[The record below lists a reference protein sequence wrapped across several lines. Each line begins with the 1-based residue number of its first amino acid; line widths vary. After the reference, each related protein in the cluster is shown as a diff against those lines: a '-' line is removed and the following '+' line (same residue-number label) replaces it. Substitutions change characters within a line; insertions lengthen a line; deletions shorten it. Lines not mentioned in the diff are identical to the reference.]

1 MKKRILAVLLCCAML
16 LGILPIFAQASD
28 VPAGDS
34 LGTVYL
40 SISDDAKYV
49 EGNDDAGTIMAY
61 VPISLDEVAKIKLE
75 DYNLSKYIVLDKEG
89 NETVT
94 LLHVFLYAL
103 KNYYGSTD
111 GKALTTSGGPG
122 SMFMT
127 AFWGHD
133 CNLTYYVNAEYP
145 EASPGWGAT
154 ADIITL
160 KSGDFIDISMYTSWT
175 FYSDAAAGYHYFLDA
190 DGKITHDYTTDITQA
205 LPISYGRTWG
215 GMGGKTE
222 TVPETTG
229 TLYYSKTFYD
239 KNAQSVTVD
248 AEGKAQITF
257 PSDGT
262 WYLWADGSYGK
273 SAGNEET
280 IVSAPAYAKV
290 IVKNA
295 AQVVA
300 DMINALPTTADL
312 TLADKDAVAAA
323 REALAALTE
332 AQLAYISDE
341 TLALLEKA
349 EAKLAVLEG
358 TVYISISDDEKYVEG
373 NDDAGTIMAYVPV
386 SLQEVAKIK
395 LEDYDL
401 SKYIVPDDEGNETVT
416 VLHLFLYALKNF
428 YGSVDEKAFTASGAP
443 GSLFMTAF
451 WGHDCNLTYYVNGTY
466 PLAKPDWG
474 ATADII
480 PLKAG
485 DFVDLS
491 MYTSWEFFSDEV
503 AGYHYFLDA
512 DGNIT
517 HDFTTD
523 ISQAL
528 SISYGRTWNGMG
540 GKTVTVAEDTGTLY
554 YSKTFYDKDA
564 KSVTVDAEGKA
575 QITFPSD
582 GTWYLW
588 ADGGCSKTPGK
599 EDTVVS
605 APAYAKVIVTIKDEN
620 RKAAQ
625 VVIDLIEALP
635 GVEDLTLADKD
646 AVVAAREAL
655 SALTEAQ
662 LFFISEEMT
671 AKLASAEDG
680 IAKLEVEADKTAAAE
695 VVALINALPS
705 AANLTLA
712 DKDAVA
718 AAREAL
724 SALTE
729 AQLAYIS
736 AETLALLEKAE
747 AKLAALEKPIPFTD
761 LTQDWYQESV
771 AYVYRNNL
779 MYGTTNTTFSPDAN
793 LTRAMF
799 AAMLYRLAGSPRV
812 VGTCPF
818 PDVPSTAYY
827 LDAVIWGEKNGVIYG
842 EGGKFNPDGKITR
855 EQMAAMMR
863 RYADFC
869 ELKTD
874 ARADLSGFTDAAAV
888 SSWALNDMKWA
899 VAEHLLYGDTN
910 SRLNPTNNAT
920 RAEAAA
926 ILQRFAT
933 RLAK

>member
-16 LGILPIFAQASD
+16 LSVLPIFAQASD
-28 VPAGDS
+28 VPASDS

-61 VPISLDEVAKIKLE
+61 VPVSLDEVAKIKLE

-89 NETVT
+89 E
-94 LLHVFLYAL
+94 
-103 KNYYGSTD
+103 
-111 GKALTTSGGPG
+111 
-122 SMFMT
+122 
-127 AFWGHD
+127 
-133 CNLTYYVNAEYP
+133 
-145 EASPGWGAT
+145 
-154 ADIITL
+154 
-160 KSGDFIDISMYTSWT
+160 
-175 FYSDAAAGYHYFLDA
+175 
-190 DGKITHDYTTDITQA
+190 
-205 LPISYGRTWG
+205 
-215 GMGGKTE
+215 
-222 TVPETTG
+222 
-229 TLYYSKTFYD
+229 
-239 KNAQSVTVD
+239 
-248 AEGKAQITF
+248 
-257 PSDGT
+257 
-262 WYLWADGSYGK
+262 
-273 SAGNEET
+273 
-280 IVSAPAYAKV
+280 
-290 IVKNA
+290 
-295 AQVVA
+295 
-300 DMINALPTTADL
+300 
-312 TLADKDAVAAA
+312 
-323 REALAALTE
+323 
-332 AQLAYISDE
+332 
-341 TLALLEKA
+341 
-349 EAKLAVLEG
+349 
-358 TVYISISDDEKYVEG
+358 
-373 NDDAGTIMAYVPV
+373 
-386 SLQEVAKIK
+386 
-395 LEDYDL
+395 
-401 SKYIVPDDEGNETVT
+401 ETVT

-428 YGSVDEKAFTASGAP
+428 YGSVDEKAFTASGSP

-451 WGHDCNLTYYVNGTY
+451 WGHDCNLTYYVNAEY
-466 PLAKPDWG
+466 PEVSPGWG

-485 DFVDLS
+485 DFVDVS
-491 MYTSWEFFSDEV
+491 MYTSWSFYSDKA

-512 DGNIT
+512 DGKVT
-517 HDFTTD
+517 HDYVTE
-523 ISQAL
+523 ISAPL
-528 SISYGRTWNGMG
+528 EIRYGRTWNGMG
-540 GKTVTVAEDTGTLY
+540 GTTETVAEDNATLY
-554 YSKTFYDKDA
+554 YSQKGIYDKDA
-564 KSVTVDAEGKA
+564 QSVKVDAEGKA
-575 QITFPSD
+575 QITFPAD

-588 ADGGCSKTPGK
+588 GDGGYGK
-599 EDTVVS
+599 DSGNEDAIVS
-605 APAYAKVIVTIKDEN
+605 SPAYAKVIVTNK
-620 RKAAQ
+620 
-625 VVIDLIEALP
+625 
-635 GVEDLTLADKD
+635 DKD
-646 AVVAAREAL
+646 AAQAVA
-655 SALTEAQ
+655 
-662 LFFISEEMT
+662 
-671 AKLASAEDG
+671 D
-680 IAKLEVEADKTAAAE
+680 
-695 VVALINALPS
+695 LINALPS
-705 AANLTLA
+705 VANLTLA

-736 AETLALLEKAE
+736 DETLALLEKAE
-747 AKLAALEKPIPFTD
+747 AKLATLEKPIPFTD

-827 LDAVIWGEKNGVIYG
+827 LDAVIWGEKNGIIYG

-874 ARADLSGFTDAAAV
+874 AQADLSGYTDAAAV

-910 SRLNPTNNAT
+910 SHLNPTNNAT

>member
-16 LGILPIFAQASD
+16 LSVLPIFAQASD
-28 VPAGDS
+28 VPASDS

-61 VPISLDEVAKIKLE
+61 VPVSLDEVAKIKLE

-89 NETVT
+89 E
-94 LLHVFLYAL
+94 
-103 KNYYGSTD
+103 
-111 GKALTTSGGPG
+111 
-122 SMFMT
+122 
-127 AFWGHD
+127 
-133 CNLTYYVNAEYP
+133 
-145 EASPGWGAT
+145 
-154 ADIITL
+154 
-160 KSGDFIDISMYTSWT
+160 
-175 FYSDAAAGYHYFLDA
+175 
-190 DGKITHDYTTDITQA
+190 
-205 LPISYGRTWG
+205 
-215 GMGGKTE
+215 
-222 TVPETTG
+222 
-229 TLYYSKTFYD
+229 
-239 KNAQSVTVD
+239 
-248 AEGKAQITF
+248 
-257 PSDGT
+257 
-262 WYLWADGSYGK
+262 
-273 SAGNEET
+273 
-280 IVSAPAYAKV
+280 
-290 IVKNA
+290 
-295 AQVVA
+295 
-300 DMINALPTTADL
+300 
-312 TLADKDAVAAA
+312 
-323 REALAALTE
+323 
-332 AQLAYISDE
+332 
-341 TLALLEKA
+341 
-349 EAKLAVLEG
+349 
-358 TVYISISDDEKYVEG
+358 
-373 NDDAGTIMAYVPV
+373 
-386 SLQEVAKIK
+386 
-395 LEDYDL
+395 
-401 SKYIVPDDEGNETVT
+401 ETVT

-428 YGSVDEKAFTASGAP
+428 YGSVDEKAFTASGSP

-451 WGHDCNLTYYVNGTY
+451 WGHDCNLTYYVNAEY
-466 PLAKPDWG
+466 PEVSPGWG

-485 DFVDLS
+485 DFVDVS
-491 MYTSWEFFSDEV
+491 MYTSWSFYSDKA

-512 DGNIT
+512 DGKVT
-517 HDFTTD
+517 HDYVTE
-523 ISQAL
+523 ISAPL
-528 SISYGRTWNGMG
+528 EIRYGRTWNGMG
-540 GKTVTVAEDTGTLY
+540 GTTETVAEDNATLY
-554 YSKTFYDKDA
+554 YSQKGIYDKDA
-564 KSVTVDAEGKA
+564 QSVKVDAEGKA
-575 QITFPSD
+575 QITFPAD

-588 ADGGCSKTPGK
+588 GDGGYGK
-599 EDTVVS
+599 DSGNEDAIVS
-605 APAYAKVIVTIKDEN
+605 SPAYAKVTVTN
-620 RKAAQ
+620 R
-625 VVIDLIEALP
+625 
-635 GVEDLTLADKD
+635 DKD
-646 AVVAAREAL
+646 AAQAVA
-655 SALTEAQ
+655 
-662 LFFISEEMT
+662 
-671 AKLASAEDG
+671 D
-680 IAKLEVEADKTAAAE
+680 
-695 VVALINALPS
+695 LINALPS
-705 AANLTLA
+705 VANLTLA

-736 AETLALLEKAE
+736 DETLALLEKAE
-747 AKLAALEKPIPFTD
+747 AKLATLEKPIPFTD

-818 PDVPSTAYY
+818 PDVSSTAYY
-827 LDAVIWGEKNGVIYG
+827 LDAVIWGEKNGIIYG

-874 ARADLSGFTDAAAV
+874 AQADLSGYTDAAAV

-910 SRLNPTNNAT
+910 SHLNPTNNAT

>member
-16 LGILPIFAQASD
+16 LGVLPIFAQASD
-28 VPAGDS
+28 VPASDS

-61 VPISLDEVAKIKLE
+61 VPVSLDEVAKIKLE

-94 LLHVFLYAL
+94 VLHLFLYAL
-103 KNYYGSTD
+103 KNFYGSVD
-111 GKALTTSGGPG
+111 EKAFTVTGAPG
-122 SMFMT
+122 SLFMT

-145 EASPGWGAT
+145 EARPGWGAT
-154 ADIITL
+154 ADIIPL
-160 KSGDFIDISMYTSWT
+160 KSGDFIDLSMYTSWA
-175 FYSDAAAGYHYFLDA
+175 FYSDDAAGYHYFLDA

-215 GMGGKTE
+215 GMGGKTV

-273 SAGNEET
+273 SAGNEES

-290 IVKNA
+290 IVTNK
-295 AQVVA
+295 
-300 DMINALPTTADL
+300 
-312 TLADKDAVAAA
+312 DKDAAQAVA
-323 REALAALTE
+323 
-332 AQLAYISDE
+332 
-341 TLALLEKA
+341 
-349 EAKLAVLEG
+349 
-358 TVYISISDDEKYVEG
+358 
-373 NDDAGTIMAYVPV
+373 
-386 SLQEVAKIK
+386 
-395 LEDYDL
+395 
-401 SKYIVPDDEGNETVT
+401 
-416 VLHLFLYALKNF
+416 
-428 YGSVDEKAFTASGAP
+428 
-443 GSLFMTAF
+443 
-451 WGHDCNLTYYVNGTY
+451 
-466 PLAKPDWG
+466 
-474 ATADII
+474 
-480 PLKAG
+480 
-485 DFVDLS
+485 
-491 MYTSWEFFSDEV
+491 
-503 AGYHYFLDA
+503 
-512 DGNIT
+512 
-517 HDFTTD
+517 
-523 ISQAL
+523 
-528 SISYGRTWNGMG
+528 
-540 GKTVTVAEDTGTLY
+540 
-554 YSKTFYDKDA
+554 
-564 KSVTVDAEGKA
+564 
-575 QITFPSD
+575 
-582 GTWYLW
+582 
-588 ADGGCSKTPGK
+588 
-599 EDTVVS
+599 
-605 APAYAKVIVTIKDEN
+605 
-620 RKAAQ
+620 
-625 VVIDLIEALP
+625 DLIH
-635 GVEDLTLADKD
+635 
-646 AVVAAREAL
+646 
-655 SALTEAQ
+655 
-662 LFFISEEMT
+662 
-671 AKLASAEDG
+671 
-680 IAKLEVEADKTAAAE
+680 
-695 VVALINALPS
+695 ALPS

-736 AETLALLEKAE
+736 DETLALLEKAE

-761 LTQDWYQESV
+761 LTQDWYRESV

>member
-16 LGILPIFAQASD
+16 LGVLPIFAQASD
-28 VPAGDS
+28 VPASDS

-61 VPISLDEVAKIKLE
+61 VPVSLDEVAKIKLE

-94 LLHVFLYAL
+94 VLHLFLYAL
-103 KNYYGSTD
+103 KNFYGSVDEKVFTAT
-111 GKALTTSGGPG
+111 GAPG
-122 SMFMT
+122 SLFMT

-145 EASPGWGAT
+145 EARPGWGAT
-154 ADIITL
+154 ADIIPL
-160 KSGDFIDISMYTSWT
+160 KSGDFIDLSMYTSWA
-175 FYSDAAAGYHYFLDA
+175 FYSDDAAGYHYFLDA

-215 GMGGKTE
+215 GMGGKTV

-273 SAGNEET
+273 SAGNEES

-290 IVKNA
+290 IVTNK
-295 AQVVA
+295 
-300 DMINALPTTADL
+300 
-312 TLADKDAVAAA
+312 DKDAAQAVA
-323 REALAALTE
+323 
-332 AQLAYISDE
+332 D
-341 TLALLEKA
+341 
-349 EAKLAVLEG
+349 
-358 TVYISISDDEKYVEG
+358 
-373 NDDAGTIMAYVPV
+373 
-386 SLQEVAKIK
+386 
-395 LEDYDL
+395 
-401 SKYIVPDDEGNETVT
+401 
-416 VLHLFLYALKNF
+416 
-428 YGSVDEKAFTASGAP
+428 
-443 GSLFMTAF
+443 
-451 WGHDCNLTYYVNGTY
+451 
-466 PLAKPDWG
+466 
-474 ATADII
+474 
-480 PLKAG
+480 
-485 DFVDLS
+485 
-491 MYTSWEFFSDEV
+491 
-503 AGYHYFLDA
+503 
-512 DGNIT
+512 
-517 HDFTTD
+517 
-523 ISQAL
+523 
-528 SISYGRTWNGMG
+528 
-540 GKTVTVAEDTGTLY
+540 
-554 YSKTFYDKDA
+554 
-564 KSVTVDAEGKA
+564 
-575 QITFPSD
+575 
-582 GTWYLW
+582 
-588 ADGGCSKTPGK
+588 
-599 EDTVVS
+599 
-605 APAYAKVIVTIKDEN
+605 
-620 RKAAQ
+620 
-625 VVIDLIEALP
+625 
-635 GVEDLTLADKD
+635 
-646 AVVAAREAL
+646 
-655 SALTEAQ
+655 
-662 LFFISEEMT
+662 
-671 AKLASAEDG
+671 
-680 IAKLEVEADKTAAAE
+680 
-695 VVALINALPS
+695 LINALPS

-729 AQLAYIS
+729 AQLAYVS
-736 AETLALLEKAE
+736 DETLALLEKAE

-761 LTQDWYQESV
+761 LTQDWYRESV

>member
-16 LGILPIFAQASD
+16 LGVLPIFAQASD
-28 VPAGDS
+28 VPASDS

-61 VPISLDEVAKIKLE
+61 VPVSLDEVAKIKLE
-75 DYNLSKYIVLDKEG
+75 DYNLSKYIMLDKEG

-94 LLHVFLYAL
+94 VLHLFLYAL
-103 KNYYGSTD
+103 KNFYGSVD
-111 GKALTTSGGPG
+111 EKAFTATGAPG
-122 SMFMT
+122 SLFMT

-145 EASPGWGAT
+145 EARPGWGAT
-154 ADIITL
+154 ADIIPL
-160 KSGDFIDISMYTSWT
+160 KSGDFIDLSMYTSWA
-175 FYSDAAAGYHYFLDA
+175 FYSDDAAGYHYFLDA

-215 GMGGKTE
+215 GMGGKTV

-239 KNAQSVTVD
+239 KNARSVTVD

-273 SAGNEET
+273 SAGNEDA

-290 IVKNA
+290 IVTNK
-295 AQVVA
+295 
-300 DMINALPTTADL
+300 
-312 TLADKDAVAAA
+312 DKDAAQAVA
-323 REALAALTE
+323 
-332 AQLAYISDE
+332 D
-341 TLALLEKA
+341 
-349 EAKLAVLEG
+349 
-358 TVYISISDDEKYVEG
+358 
-373 NDDAGTIMAYVPV
+373 
-386 SLQEVAKIK
+386 
-395 LEDYDL
+395 
-401 SKYIVPDDEGNETVT
+401 
-416 VLHLFLYALKNF
+416 
-428 YGSVDEKAFTASGAP
+428 
-443 GSLFMTAF
+443 
-451 WGHDCNLTYYVNGTY
+451 
-466 PLAKPDWG
+466 
-474 ATADII
+474 
-480 PLKAG
+480 
-485 DFVDLS
+485 
-491 MYTSWEFFSDEV
+491 
-503 AGYHYFLDA
+503 
-512 DGNIT
+512 
-517 HDFTTD
+517 
-523 ISQAL
+523 
-528 SISYGRTWNGMG
+528 
-540 GKTVTVAEDTGTLY
+540 
-554 YSKTFYDKDA
+554 
-564 KSVTVDAEGKA
+564 
-575 QITFPSD
+575 
-582 GTWYLW
+582 
-588 ADGGCSKTPGK
+588 
-599 EDTVVS
+599 
-605 APAYAKVIVTIKDEN
+605 
-620 RKAAQ
+620 
-625 VVIDLIEALP
+625 
-635 GVEDLTLADKD
+635 
-646 AVVAAREAL
+646 
-655 SALTEAQ
+655 
-662 LFFISEEMT
+662 
-671 AKLASAEDG
+671 
-680 IAKLEVEADKTAAAE
+680 
-695 VVALINALPS
+695 LINALPS

-736 AETLALLEKAE
+736 DETLALLEKAE

-812 VGTCPF
+812 VGTCSF

>member
-16 LGILPIFAQASD
+16 LGVLPIFAQASD
-28 VPAGDS
+28 VPASDS

-89 NETVT
+89 EETVT
-94 LLHVFLYAL
+94 VLHLFLYAL
-103 KNYYGSTD
+103 KNFYGSVD
-111 GKALTTSGGPG
+111 EKAFTATGAPG
-122 SMFMT
+122 SLFMT

-145 EASPGWGAT
+145 EARPGWGAT
-154 ADIITL
+154 ADIIPL
-160 KSGDFIDISMYTSWT
+160 KSGDFIDLSMYTSWA
-175 FYSDAAAGYHYFLDA
+175 FYSDDAAGYHYFLDA

-215 GMGGKTE
+215 GMGGKTV

-273 SAGNEET
+273 SPGNEEA

-290 IVKNA
+290 IVTNK
-295 AQVVA
+295 
-300 DMINALPTTADL
+300 
-312 TLADKDAVAAA
+312 DKDAAQAVA
-323 REALAALTE
+323 
-332 AQLAYISDE
+332 D
-341 TLALLEKA
+341 
-349 EAKLAVLEG
+349 
-358 TVYISISDDEKYVEG
+358 
-373 NDDAGTIMAYVPV
+373 
-386 SLQEVAKIK
+386 
-395 LEDYDL
+395 
-401 SKYIVPDDEGNETVT
+401 
-416 VLHLFLYALKNF
+416 
-428 YGSVDEKAFTASGAP
+428 
-443 GSLFMTAF
+443 
-451 WGHDCNLTYYVNGTY
+451 
-466 PLAKPDWG
+466 
-474 ATADII
+474 
-480 PLKAG
+480 
-485 DFVDLS
+485 
-491 MYTSWEFFSDEV
+491 
-503 AGYHYFLDA
+503 
-512 DGNIT
+512 
-517 HDFTTD
+517 
-523 ISQAL
+523 
-528 SISYGRTWNGMG
+528 
-540 GKTVTVAEDTGTLY
+540 
-554 YSKTFYDKDA
+554 
-564 KSVTVDAEGKA
+564 
-575 QITFPSD
+575 
-582 GTWYLW
+582 
-588 ADGGCSKTPGK
+588 
-599 EDTVVS
+599 
-605 APAYAKVIVTIKDEN
+605 
-620 RKAAQ
+620 
-625 VVIDLIEALP
+625 
-635 GVEDLTLADKD
+635 
-646 AVVAAREAL
+646 
-655 SALTEAQ
+655 
-662 LFFISEEMT
+662 
-671 AKLASAEDG
+671 
-680 IAKLEVEADKTAAAE
+680 
-695 VVALINALPS
+695 LINALPS

-718 AAREAL
+718 AAREAI

-729 AQLAYIS
+729 AQLAYVS
-736 AETLALLEKAE
+736 DETLALLEKAE

-761 LTQDWYQESV
+761 LTQDWYRESV

-812 VGTCPF
+812 VGTCSF

>member
-16 LGILPIFAQASD
+16 LGVLPIFAQASD
-28 VPAGDS
+28 VPASDS

-61 VPISLDEVAKIKLE
+61 VPVSLDEVAKIKLE
-75 DYNLSKYIVLDKEG
+75 DYNLSKYIMLDKEG

-94 LLHVFLYAL
+94 VLHLFLYAL
-103 KNYYGSTD
+103 KNFYGSTD
-111 GKALTTSGGPG
+111 GGAFTASGAPG
-122 SMFMT
+122 SLFMT

-145 EASPGWGAT
+145 EARPGWGAT
-154 ADIITL
+154 ADIIPL
-160 KSGDFIDISMYTSWT
+160 KSGDFIDLSMYTSWA
-175 FYSDAAAGYHYFLDA
+175 FYSDDAAGYHYFLDA

-215 GMGGKTE
+215 GMGGKTV

-273 SAGNEET
+273 SPGNEEA

-290 IVKNA
+290 IVTNK
-295 AQVVA
+295 
-300 DMINALPTTADL
+300 
-312 TLADKDAVAAA
+312 DKDAAQAVA
-323 REALAALTE
+323 
-332 AQLAYISDE
+332 D
-341 TLALLEKA
+341 
-349 EAKLAVLEG
+349 
-358 TVYISISDDEKYVEG
+358 
-373 NDDAGTIMAYVPV
+373 
-386 SLQEVAKIK
+386 
-395 LEDYDL
+395 
-401 SKYIVPDDEGNETVT
+401 
-416 VLHLFLYALKNF
+416 
-428 YGSVDEKAFTASGAP
+428 
-443 GSLFMTAF
+443 
-451 WGHDCNLTYYVNGTY
+451 
-466 PLAKPDWG
+466 
-474 ATADII
+474 
-480 PLKAG
+480 
-485 DFVDLS
+485 
-491 MYTSWEFFSDEV
+491 
-503 AGYHYFLDA
+503 
-512 DGNIT
+512 
-517 HDFTTD
+517 
-523 ISQAL
+523 
-528 SISYGRTWNGMG
+528 
-540 GKTVTVAEDTGTLY
+540 
-554 YSKTFYDKDA
+554 
-564 KSVTVDAEGKA
+564 
-575 QITFPSD
+575 
-582 GTWYLW
+582 
-588 ADGGCSKTPGK
+588 
-599 EDTVVS
+599 
-605 APAYAKVIVTIKDEN
+605 
-620 RKAAQ
+620 
-625 VVIDLIEALP
+625 
-635 GVEDLTLADKD
+635 
-646 AVVAAREAL
+646 
-655 SALTEAQ
+655 
-662 LFFISEEMT
+662 
-671 AKLASAEDG
+671 
-680 IAKLEVEADKTAAAE
+680 
-695 VVALINALPS
+695 LINALPS

-729 AQLAYIS
+729 AQLAYVS
-736 AETLALLEKAE
+736 DETLALLEKAE

-812 VGTCPF
+812 VGTCSF

-874 ARADLSGFTDAAAV
+874 ARADLSGYTDAAAV

>member
-16 LGILPIFAQASD
+16 LGVLPIFAQASD
-28 VPAGDS
+28 VPASDS

-89 NETVT
+89 EETVT
-94 LLHVFLYAL
+94 VLHLFLYAL
-103 KNYYGSTD
+103 KNFYGSVD
-111 GKALTTSGGPG
+111 EKAFTASGSPG
-122 SMFMT
+122 SLFMT

-154 ADIITL
+154 ADIIPL
-160 KSGDFIDISMYTSWT
+160 KSGDFIDLSMYTSWA

-215 GMGGKTE
+215 GMGGKTV

-273 SAGNEET
+273 SAGNEES

-290 IVKNA
+290 IVTNK
-295 AQVVA
+295 
-300 DMINALPTTADL
+300 
-312 TLADKDAVAAA
+312 DKDAAQAVA
-323 REALAALTE
+323 
-332 AQLAYISDE
+332 D
-341 TLALLEKA
+341 
-349 EAKLAVLEG
+349 
-358 TVYISISDDEKYVEG
+358 
-373 NDDAGTIMAYVPV
+373 
-386 SLQEVAKIK
+386 
-395 LEDYDL
+395 
-401 SKYIVPDDEGNETVT
+401 
-416 VLHLFLYALKNF
+416 
-428 YGSVDEKAFTASGAP
+428 
-443 GSLFMTAF
+443 
-451 WGHDCNLTYYVNGTY
+451 
-466 PLAKPDWG
+466 
-474 ATADII
+474 
-480 PLKAG
+480 
-485 DFVDLS
+485 
-491 MYTSWEFFSDEV
+491 
-503 AGYHYFLDA
+503 
-512 DGNIT
+512 
-517 HDFTTD
+517 
-523 ISQAL
+523 
-528 SISYGRTWNGMG
+528 
-540 GKTVTVAEDTGTLY
+540 
-554 YSKTFYDKDA
+554 
-564 KSVTVDAEGKA
+564 
-575 QITFPSD
+575 
-582 GTWYLW
+582 
-588 ADGGCSKTPGK
+588 
-599 EDTVVS
+599 
-605 APAYAKVIVTIKDEN
+605 
-620 RKAAQ
+620 
-625 VVIDLIEALP
+625 
-635 GVEDLTLADKD
+635 
-646 AVVAAREAL
+646 
-655 SALTEAQ
+655 
-662 LFFISEEMT
+662 
-671 AKLASAEDG
+671 
-680 IAKLEVEADKTAAAE
+680 
-695 VVALINALPS
+695 LINALPS
-705 AANLTLA
+705 AADLTLA

-736 AETLALLEKAE
+736 DETLALLEKAE

-761 LTQDWYQESV
+761 LTQDWYRESV

-812 VGTCPF
+812 VGTCSF

>member
-16 LGILPIFAQASD
+16 LGVLPIFAQASD
-28 VPAGDS
+28 VPASDS

-40 SISDDAKYV
+40 SISDDAKYA

-61 VPISLDEVAKIKLE
+61 VPVSLDEVAKIKLE
-75 DYNLSKYIVLDKEG
+75 DYNLSKYIMLDKEG

-94 LLHVFLYAL
+94 VLHLFLYAL
-103 KNYYGSTD
+103 KNFYGSVD
-111 GKALTTSGGPG
+111 EKAFTATGAPG
-122 SMFMT
+122 SLFMT

-145 EASPGWGAT
+145 EARPGWGAT
-154 ADIITL
+154 ADIIPL
-160 KSGDFIDISMYTSWT
+160 KSGDFIDLSMYTSWA
-175 FYSDAAAGYHYFLDA
+175 FYSDDAAGYHYFLDA

-215 GMGGKTE
+215 GMGGKTV

-273 SAGNEET
+273 SAGNEDA

-290 IVKNA
+290 IVTNK
-295 AQVVA
+295 
-300 DMINALPTTADL
+300 
-312 TLADKDAVAAA
+312 DKDAAQAVA
-323 REALAALTE
+323 
-332 AQLAYISDE
+332 D
-341 TLALLEKA
+341 
-349 EAKLAVLEG
+349 
-358 TVYISISDDEKYVEG
+358 
-373 NDDAGTIMAYVPV
+373 
-386 SLQEVAKIK
+386 
-395 LEDYDL
+395 
-401 SKYIVPDDEGNETVT
+401 
-416 VLHLFLYALKNF
+416 
-428 YGSVDEKAFTASGAP
+428 
-443 GSLFMTAF
+443 
-451 WGHDCNLTYYVNGTY
+451 
-466 PLAKPDWG
+466 
-474 ATADII
+474 
-480 PLKAG
+480 
-485 DFVDLS
+485 
-491 MYTSWEFFSDEV
+491 
-503 AGYHYFLDA
+503 
-512 DGNIT
+512 
-517 HDFTTD
+517 
-523 ISQAL
+523 
-528 SISYGRTWNGMG
+528 
-540 GKTVTVAEDTGTLY
+540 
-554 YSKTFYDKDA
+554 
-564 KSVTVDAEGKA
+564 
-575 QITFPSD
+575 
-582 GTWYLW
+582 
-588 ADGGCSKTPGK
+588 
-599 EDTVVS
+599 
-605 APAYAKVIVTIKDEN
+605 
-620 RKAAQ
+620 
-625 VVIDLIEALP
+625 
-635 GVEDLTLADKD
+635 
-646 AVVAAREAL
+646 
-655 SALTEAQ
+655 
-662 LFFISEEMT
+662 
-671 AKLASAEDG
+671 
-680 IAKLEVEADKTAAAE
+680 
-695 VVALINALPS
+695 LINALPS

-736 AETLALLEKAE
+736 DETLALLEKAE

-812 VGTCPF
+812 VGTCSF

-874 ARADLSGFTDAAAV
+874 ARADLSGYTDAAAV

>member
-16 LGILPIFAQASD
+16 LGVLPIFAQASD
-28 VPAGDS
+28 VPASDS

-61 VPISLDEVAKIKLE
+61 VPVSLDEVAKIKLE
-75 DYNLSKYIVLDKEG
+75 DYNLSKYIMLDKEG

-94 LLHVFLYAL
+94 VLHLFLYAL
-103 KNYYGSTD
+103 KNFYGSVD
-111 GKALTTSGGPG
+111 EKAFTATGAPG
-122 SMFMT
+122 SLFMT

-145 EASPGWGAT
+145 EARPGWGAT
-154 ADIITL
+154 ADIIPL
-160 KSGDFIDISMYTSWT
+160 KSGDFIDLSMYTSWA
-175 FYSDAAAGYHYFLDA
+175 FYSDDAAGYHYFLDA

-215 GMGGKTE
+215 GMGGKTV

-239 KNAQSVTVD
+239 KNALSVTVD

-273 SAGNEET
+273 SAGNEDA

-290 IVKNA
+290 IVTNK
-295 AQVVA
+295 
-300 DMINALPTTADL
+300 
-312 TLADKDAVAAA
+312 DKDAAQAVA
-323 REALAALTE
+323 
-332 AQLAYISDE
+332 D
-341 TLALLEKA
+341 
-349 EAKLAVLEG
+349 
-358 TVYISISDDEKYVEG
+358 
-373 NDDAGTIMAYVPV
+373 
-386 SLQEVAKIK
+386 
-395 LEDYDL
+395 
-401 SKYIVPDDEGNETVT
+401 
-416 VLHLFLYALKNF
+416 
-428 YGSVDEKAFTASGAP
+428 
-443 GSLFMTAF
+443 
-451 WGHDCNLTYYVNGTY
+451 
-466 PLAKPDWG
+466 
-474 ATADII
+474 
-480 PLKAG
+480 
-485 DFVDLS
+485 
-491 MYTSWEFFSDEV
+491 
-503 AGYHYFLDA
+503 
-512 DGNIT
+512 
-517 HDFTTD
+517 
-523 ISQAL
+523 
-528 SISYGRTWNGMG
+528 
-540 GKTVTVAEDTGTLY
+540 
-554 YSKTFYDKDA
+554 
-564 KSVTVDAEGKA
+564 
-575 QITFPSD
+575 
-582 GTWYLW
+582 
-588 ADGGCSKTPGK
+588 
-599 EDTVVS
+599 
-605 APAYAKVIVTIKDEN
+605 
-620 RKAAQ
+620 
-625 VVIDLIEALP
+625 
-635 GVEDLTLADKD
+635 
-646 AVVAAREAL
+646 
-655 SALTEAQ
+655 
-662 LFFISEEMT
+662 
-671 AKLASAEDG
+671 
-680 IAKLEVEADKTAAAE
+680 
-695 VVALINALPS
+695 LINALPS

-736 AETLALLEKAE
+736 DDTLALLEKAE

>member
-16 LGILPIFAQASD
+16 LGVLPIFAQASD
-28 VPAGDS
+28 VPASDS

-89 NETVT
+89 EETVT
-94 LLHVFLYAL
+94 VLHLFLYAL
-103 KNYYGSTD
+103 KNFYGSVD
-111 GKALTTSGGPG
+111 EKAFTATGAPG
-122 SMFMT
+122 SLFMT

-133 CNLTYYVNAEYP
+133 CNLMYYVNAEYP
-145 EASPGWGAT
+145 EARPGWGAT
-154 ADIITL
+154 ADIIPL
-160 KSGDFIDISMYTSWT
+160 KSGDFIDLSMYTSWA
-175 FYSDAAAGYHYFLDA
+175 FYSDDAAGYHYFLDA

-215 GMGGKTE
+215 GMGGKTV

-262 WYLWADGSYGK
+262 WYLWADGGYGK
-273 SAGNEET
+273 SAGNEES

-290 IVKNA
+290 IVTNKDKDA
-295 AQVVA
+295 AQAVA
-300 DMINALPTTADL
+300 DLINALPS
-312 TLADKDAVAAA
+312 AA
-323 REALAALTE
+323 
-332 AQLAYISDE
+332 
-341 TLALLEKA
+341 
-349 EAKLAVLEG
+349 
-358 TVYISISDDEKYVEG
+358 
-373 NDDAGTIMAYVPV
+373 N
-386 SLQEVAKIK
+386 
-395 LEDYDL
+395 
-401 SKYIVPDDEGNETVT
+401 
-416 VLHLFLYALKNF
+416 
-428 YGSVDEKAFTASGAP
+428 
-443 GSLFMTAF
+443 
-451 WGHDCNLTYYVNGTY
+451 
-466 PLAKPDWG
+466 
-474 ATADII
+474 
-480 PLKAG
+480 
-485 DFVDLS
+485 
-491 MYTSWEFFSDEV
+491 
-503 AGYHYFLDA
+503 
-512 DGNIT
+512 
-517 HDFTTD
+517 
-523 ISQAL
+523 
-528 SISYGRTWNGMG
+528 
-540 GKTVTVAEDTGTLY
+540 
-554 YSKTFYDKDA
+554 
-564 KSVTVDAEGKA
+564 
-575 QITFPSD
+575 
-582 GTWYLW
+582 
-588 ADGGCSKTPGK
+588 
-599 EDTVVS
+599 
-605 APAYAKVIVTIKDEN
+605 
-620 RKAAQ
+620 
-625 VVIDLIEALP
+625 
-635 GVEDLTLADKD
+635 LTLADKD

-662 LFFISEEMT
+662 L
-671 AKLASAEDG
+671 
-680 IAKLEVEADKTAAAE
+680 
-695 VVALINALPS
+695 
-705 AANLTLA
+705 
-712 DKDAVA
+712 
-718 AAREAL
+718 
-724 SALTE
+724 
-729 AQLAYIS
+729 AYVS
-736 AETLALLEKAE
+736 DETLALLEKAE

-761 LTQDWYQESV
+761 LTRDWYQESV

-812 VGTCPF
+812 VGTCSF

-827 LDAVIWGEKNGVIYG
+827 LDAVIWGEKNRVIYG

-874 ARADLSGFTDAAAV
+874 ARADLSGYTDAAAV

>member
-16 LGILPIFAQASD
+16 LGVLPIFAQASD
-28 VPAGDS
+28 VPASDS

-61 VPISLDEVAKIKLE
+61 VPVSLDEVAKIKLE
-75 DYNLSKYIVLDKEG
+75 DYNLSKYIMLDKEG

-94 LLHVFLYAL
+94 VLHLFLYAL
-103 KNYYGSTD
+103 KNFYGSVD
-111 GKALTTSGGPG
+111 EKAFTATGAPG
-122 SMFMT
+122 SLFMT

-145 EASPGWGAT
+145 EARPGWGAT
-154 ADIITL
+154 ADIIPL
-160 KSGDFIDISMYTSWT
+160 KSGDFIDLSMYTSWA
-175 FYSDAAAGYHYFLDA
+175 FYSDDAAGYHYFLDA

-215 GMGGKTE
+215 GMGGKTV

-273 SAGNEET
+273 SAGNEDA

-290 IVKNA
+290 IVTNK
-295 AQVVA
+295 
-300 DMINALPTTADL
+300 
-312 TLADKDAVAAA
+312 DKDAAQAVA
-323 REALAALTE
+323 
-332 AQLAYISDE
+332 D
-341 TLALLEKA
+341 
-349 EAKLAVLEG
+349 
-358 TVYISISDDEKYVEG
+358 
-373 NDDAGTIMAYVPV
+373 
-386 SLQEVAKIK
+386 
-395 LEDYDL
+395 
-401 SKYIVPDDEGNETVT
+401 
-416 VLHLFLYALKNF
+416 
-428 YGSVDEKAFTASGAP
+428 
-443 GSLFMTAF
+443 
-451 WGHDCNLTYYVNGTY
+451 
-466 PLAKPDWG
+466 
-474 ATADII
+474 
-480 PLKAG
+480 
-485 DFVDLS
+485 
-491 MYTSWEFFSDEV
+491 
-503 AGYHYFLDA
+503 
-512 DGNIT
+512 
-517 HDFTTD
+517 
-523 ISQAL
+523 
-528 SISYGRTWNGMG
+528 
-540 GKTVTVAEDTGTLY
+540 
-554 YSKTFYDKDA
+554 
-564 KSVTVDAEGKA
+564 
-575 QITFPSD
+575 
-582 GTWYLW
+582 
-588 ADGGCSKTPGK
+588 
-599 EDTVVS
+599 
-605 APAYAKVIVTIKDEN
+605 
-620 RKAAQ
+620 
-625 VVIDLIEALP
+625 
-635 GVEDLTLADKD
+635 
-646 AVVAAREAL
+646 
-655 SALTEAQ
+655 
-662 LFFISEEMT
+662 
-671 AKLASAEDG
+671 
-680 IAKLEVEADKTAAAE
+680 
-695 VVALINALPS
+695 LINALPS

-736 AETLALLEKAE
+736 DETLALLEKAE
-747 AKLAALEKPIPFTD
+747 AKLAALEKPIPCTD

>member
-16 LGILPIFAQASD
+16 LGVLPIFAQASD
-28 VPAGDS
+28 VPASDS

-75 DYNLSKYIVLDKEG
+75 DYNLSKYIMLDK
-89 NETVT
+89 
-94 LLHVFLYAL
+94 
-103 KNYYGSTD
+103 
-111 GKALTTSGGPG
+111 
-122 SMFMT
+122 
-127 AFWGHD
+127 
-133 CNLTYYVNAEYP
+133 
-145 EASPGWGAT
+145 
-154 ADIITL
+154 
-160 KSGDFIDISMYTSWT
+160 
-175 FYSDAAAGYHYFLDA
+175 
-190 DGKITHDYTTDITQA
+190 
-205 LPISYGRTWG
+205 
-215 GMGGKTE
+215 
-222 TVPETTG
+222 
-229 TLYYSKTFYD
+229 
-239 KNAQSVTVD
+239 
-248 AEGKAQITF
+248 
-257 PSDGT
+257 
-262 WYLWADGSYGK
+262 
-273 SAGNEET
+273 
-280 IVSAPAYAKV
+280 
-290 IVKNA
+290 
-295 AQVVA
+295 
-300 DMINALPTTADL
+300 
-312 TLADKDAVAAA
+312 
-323 REALAALTE
+323 
-332 AQLAYISDE
+332 
-341 TLALLEKA
+341 
-349 EAKLAVLEG
+349 
-358 TVYISISDDEKYVEG
+358 
-373 NDDAGTIMAYVPV
+373 
-386 SLQEVAKIK
+386 
-395 LEDYDL
+395 
-401 SKYIVPDDEGNETVT
+401 EGNETVT

-428 YGSVDEKAFTASGAP
+428 YGSTDGGAFTASGAP

-451 WGHDCNLTYYVNGTY
+451 WGHDCNLTYYVNAEY
-466 PLAKPDWG
+466 PEARPGWG

-480 PLKAG
+480 PLKSG
-485 DFVDLS
+485 DFIDLS
-491 MYTSWEFFSDEV
+491 MYTSWSFFSDKA

-512 DGNIT
+512 DGKVT
-517 HDFTTD
+517 HDYATE
-523 ISQAL
+523 ISAPL
-528 SISYGRTWNGMG
+528 EIRYGRTWNGMG
-540 GKTVTVAEDTGTLY
+540 GTTETVAEGNATLY
-554 YSKTFYDKDA
+554 YSQKGIYDKDA
-564 KSVTVDAEGKA
+564 QSVKVDAEGKA
-575 QITFPSD
+575 QITFPAD

-588 ADGGCSKTPGK
+588 GDGGYGK
-599 EDTVVS
+599 DSGNEDAIVS
-605 APAYAKVIVTIKDEN
+605 SPAYAKVIVTNK
-620 RKAAQ
+620 
-625 VVIDLIEALP
+625 
-635 GVEDLTLADKD
+635 DKD
-646 AVVAAREAL
+646 AAQAVA
-655 SALTEAQ
+655 
-662 LFFISEEMT
+662 
-671 AKLASAEDG
+671 D
-680 IAKLEVEADKTAAAE
+680 
-695 VVALINALPS
+695 LINALPS

-736 AETLALLEKAE
+736 DETLALLEKAE

-799 AAMLYRLAGSPRV
+799 AAMLYRLAGSPRI

-818 PDVPSTAYY
+818 PDVSSTAYY

-869 ELKTD
+869 DLKTD
-874 ARADLSGFTDAAAV
+874 ARADLSGYTDAAAV

-910 SRLNPTNNAT
+910 SHLNPTNNAT

>member
-16 LGILPIFAQASD
+16 LGVLPIFAQASD
-28 VPAGDS
+28 VPASDS

-61 VPISLDEVAKIKLE
+61 VPVSLDEVAKIKLE
-75 DYNLSKYIVLDKEG
+75 DYNLSKYIMLDKEG

-94 LLHVFLYAL
+94 VLHLFLYAL
-103 KNYYGSTD
+103 KNFYGSVD
-111 GKALTTSGGPG
+111 EKAFTATGAPG
-122 SMFMT
+122 SLFMT

-145 EASPGWGAT
+145 EARPGWGAT
-154 ADIITL
+154 ADIIPL
-160 KSGDFIDISMYTSWT
+160 KSGDFIDLSMYTSWA
-175 FYSDAAAGYHYFLDA
+175 FCSDDAAGYHYFLDA

-215 GMGGKTE
+215 GMGGKTV

-273 SAGNEET
+273 SAGNEDA

-290 IVKNA
+290 IVTNK
-295 AQVVA
+295 
-300 DMINALPTTADL
+300 
-312 TLADKDAVAAA
+312 DKDAAQAVA
-323 REALAALTE
+323 
-332 AQLAYISDE
+332 D
-341 TLALLEKA
+341 
-349 EAKLAVLEG
+349 
-358 TVYISISDDEKYVEG
+358 
-373 NDDAGTIMAYVPV
+373 
-386 SLQEVAKIK
+386 
-395 LEDYDL
+395 
-401 SKYIVPDDEGNETVT
+401 
-416 VLHLFLYALKNF
+416 
-428 YGSVDEKAFTASGAP
+428 
-443 GSLFMTAF
+443 
-451 WGHDCNLTYYVNGTY
+451 
-466 PLAKPDWG
+466 
-474 ATADII
+474 
-480 PLKAG
+480 
-485 DFVDLS
+485 
-491 MYTSWEFFSDEV
+491 
-503 AGYHYFLDA
+503 
-512 DGNIT
+512 
-517 HDFTTD
+517 
-523 ISQAL
+523 
-528 SISYGRTWNGMG
+528 
-540 GKTVTVAEDTGTLY
+540 
-554 YSKTFYDKDA
+554 
-564 KSVTVDAEGKA
+564 
-575 QITFPSD
+575 
-582 GTWYLW
+582 
-588 ADGGCSKTPGK
+588 
-599 EDTVVS
+599 
-605 APAYAKVIVTIKDEN
+605 
-620 RKAAQ
+620 
-625 VVIDLIEALP
+625 
-635 GVEDLTLADKD
+635 
-646 AVVAAREAL
+646 
-655 SALTEAQ
+655 
-662 LFFISEEMT
+662 
-671 AKLASAEDG
+671 
-680 IAKLEVEADKTAAAE
+680 
-695 VVALINALPS
+695 LINALPS

-729 AQLAYIS
+729 AQLAYVS
-736 AETLALLEKAE
+736 DETLALLEKAE

-761 LTQDWYQESV
+761 LTQDWYRESV

>member
-16 LGILPIFAQASD
+16 LGVLPIFAQASD
-28 VPAGDS
+28 VPASDS

-61 VPISLDEVAKIKLE
+61 VSVSLDEVAKIKLE
-75 DYNLSKYIVLDKEG
+75 DYNLSKYIMLDKEG

-94 LLHVFLYAL
+94 VLHLFLYAL
-103 KNYYGSTD
+103 KNFYGSVD
-111 GKALTTSGGPG
+111 EKAFTATGAPG
-122 SMFMT
+122 SLFMT

-145 EASPGWGAT
+145 EARPGWGAT
-154 ADIITL
+154 ADIIPL
-160 KSGDFIDISMYTSWT
+160 KSGDFIDLSMYTSWA
-175 FYSDAAAGYHYFLDA
+175 FYSDDAAGYHYFLDA

-215 GMGGKTE
+215 GMGGKTV

-273 SAGNEET
+273 SPGNEEA

-290 IVKNA
+290 IVTNK
-295 AQVVA
+295 
-300 DMINALPTTADL
+300 
-312 TLADKDAVAAA
+312 DKDAAQAVA
-323 REALAALTE
+323 
-332 AQLAYISDE
+332 D
-341 TLALLEKA
+341 
-349 EAKLAVLEG
+349 
-358 TVYISISDDEKYVEG
+358 
-373 NDDAGTIMAYVPV
+373 
-386 SLQEVAKIK
+386 
-395 LEDYDL
+395 
-401 SKYIVPDDEGNETVT
+401 
-416 VLHLFLYALKNF
+416 
-428 YGSVDEKAFTASGAP
+428 
-443 GSLFMTAF
+443 
-451 WGHDCNLTYYVNGTY
+451 
-466 PLAKPDWG
+466 
-474 ATADII
+474 
-480 PLKAG
+480 
-485 DFVDLS
+485 
-491 MYTSWEFFSDEV
+491 
-503 AGYHYFLDA
+503 
-512 DGNIT
+512 
-517 HDFTTD
+517 
-523 ISQAL
+523 
-528 SISYGRTWNGMG
+528 
-540 GKTVTVAEDTGTLY
+540 
-554 YSKTFYDKDA
+554 
-564 KSVTVDAEGKA
+564 
-575 QITFPSD
+575 
-582 GTWYLW
+582 
-588 ADGGCSKTPGK
+588 
-599 EDTVVS
+599 
-605 APAYAKVIVTIKDEN
+605 
-620 RKAAQ
+620 
-625 VVIDLIEALP
+625 
-635 GVEDLTLADKD
+635 
-646 AVVAAREAL
+646 
-655 SALTEAQ
+655 
-662 LFFISEEMT
+662 
-671 AKLASAEDG
+671 
-680 IAKLEVEADKTAAAE
+680 
-695 VVALINALPS
+695 LINALPS

-736 AETLALLEKAE
+736 DETLALLEKAE

>member
-16 LGILPIFAQASD
+16 LGVLPIFAQASD
-28 VPAGDS
+28 VPASDS

-61 VPISLDEVAKIKLE
+61 VPVSLDEVAKIKLE

-94 LLHVFLYAL
+94 VLHLFLYAL
-103 KNYYGSTD
+103 KNFYGSVD
-111 GKALTTSGGPG
+111 EKAFTATGAPG
-122 SMFMT
+122 SLFMT

-145 EASPGWGAT
+145 EARPGWGAT
-154 ADIITL
+154 ADIIPL
-160 KSGDFIDISMYTSWT
+160 KSGDFIDLSMYTSWA
-175 FYSDAAAGYHYFLDA
+175 FYSDDAAGYHYFLDA

-215 GMGGKTE
+215 GMGGKTV

-273 SAGNEET
+273 SAGNEES

-290 IVKNA
+290 IVTNK
-295 AQVVA
+295 
-300 DMINALPTTADL
+300 
-312 TLADKDAVAAA
+312 DKDAAQAVA
-323 REALAALTE
+323 
-332 AQLAYISDE
+332 
-341 TLALLEKA
+341 
-349 EAKLAVLEG
+349 
-358 TVYISISDDEKYVEG
+358 
-373 NDDAGTIMAYVPV
+373 
-386 SLQEVAKIK
+386 
-395 LEDYDL
+395 
-401 SKYIVPDDEGNETVT
+401 
-416 VLHLFLYALKNF
+416 
-428 YGSVDEKAFTASGAP
+428 
-443 GSLFMTAF
+443 
-451 WGHDCNLTYYVNGTY
+451 
-466 PLAKPDWG
+466 
-474 ATADII
+474 
-480 PLKAG
+480 
-485 DFVDLS
+485 
-491 MYTSWEFFSDEV
+491 
-503 AGYHYFLDA
+503 
-512 DGNIT
+512 
-517 HDFTTD
+517 
-523 ISQAL
+523 
-528 SISYGRTWNGMG
+528 
-540 GKTVTVAEDTGTLY
+540 
-554 YSKTFYDKDA
+554 
-564 KSVTVDAEGKA
+564 
-575 QITFPSD
+575 
-582 GTWYLW
+582 
-588 ADGGCSKTPGK
+588 
-599 EDTVVS
+599 
-605 APAYAKVIVTIKDEN
+605 
-620 RKAAQ
+620 
-625 VVIDLIEALP
+625 DLIH
-635 GVEDLTLADKD
+635 
-646 AVVAAREAL
+646 
-655 SALTEAQ
+655 
-662 LFFISEEMT
+662 
-671 AKLASAEDG
+671 
-680 IAKLEVEADKTAAAE
+680 
-695 VVALINALPS
+695 ALPS

-729 AQLAYIS
+729 AQLAYVS
-736 AETLALLEKAE
+736 DETLALLEKAE

-812 VGTCPF
+812 VGTCSF

>member
-16 LGILPIFAQASD
+16 LGVLPIFAQASD
-28 VPAGDS
+28 VPASDS

-61 VPISLDEVAKIKLE
+61 VPVSLDEVAKIKLE
-75 DYNLSKYIVLDKEG
+75 DYNLSKYIMLDKEG

-94 LLHVFLYAL
+94 VLHLFLYAL
-103 KNYYGSTD
+103 KNFYGSVD
-111 GKALTTSGGPG
+111 EKAFTATGAPG
-122 SMFMT
+122 SLFMT

-145 EASPGWGAT
+145 EARPGWGAT
-154 ADIITL
+154 ADIIPL
-160 KSGDFIDISMYTSWT
+160 KSGDFIDLSMYTSWA
-175 FYSDAAAGYHYFLDA
+175 FYSDDAAGYHYFLDA

-215 GMGGKTE
+215 GMGGKTV

-273 SAGNEET
+273 SAGNEDA

-290 IVKNA
+290 IVTNK
-295 AQVVA
+295 
-300 DMINALPTTADL
+300 
-312 TLADKDAVAAA
+312 DKDAAQAVA
-323 REALAALTE
+323 
-332 AQLAYISDE
+332 
-341 TLALLEKA
+341 
-349 EAKLAVLEG
+349 
-358 TVYISISDDEKYVEG
+358 
-373 NDDAGTIMAYVPV
+373 
-386 SLQEVAKIK
+386 
-395 LEDYDL
+395 
-401 SKYIVPDDEGNETVT
+401 
-416 VLHLFLYALKNF
+416 
-428 YGSVDEKAFTASGAP
+428 
-443 GSLFMTAF
+443 
-451 WGHDCNLTYYVNGTY
+451 
-466 PLAKPDWG
+466 
-474 ATADII
+474 
-480 PLKAG
+480 
-485 DFVDLS
+485 
-491 MYTSWEFFSDEV
+491 
-503 AGYHYFLDA
+503 
-512 DGNIT
+512 
-517 HDFTTD
+517 
-523 ISQAL
+523 
-528 SISYGRTWNGMG
+528 
-540 GKTVTVAEDTGTLY
+540 
-554 YSKTFYDKDA
+554 
-564 KSVTVDAEGKA
+564 
-575 QITFPSD
+575 
-582 GTWYLW
+582 
-588 ADGGCSKTPGK
+588 
-599 EDTVVS
+599 
-605 APAYAKVIVTIKDEN
+605 
-620 RKAAQ
+620 
-625 VVIDLIEALP
+625 
-635 GVEDLTLADKD
+635 
-646 AVVAAREAL
+646 
-655 SALTEAQ
+655 
-662 LFFISEEMT
+662 
-671 AKLASAEDG
+671 
-680 IAKLEVEADKTAAAE
+680 
-695 VVALINALPS
+695 ALINALPS

>member
-16 LGILPIFAQASD
+16 LGVLPIFAQASD
-28 VPAGDS
+28 VPASDS

-61 VPISLDEVAKIKLE
+61 VPVSLDEVAKIKLE
-75 DYNLSKYIVLDKEG
+75 DYNLSKYIMLDKEG

-94 LLHVFLYAL
+94 VLHLFLYAL
-103 KNYYGSTD
+103 KNFYGSVD
-111 GKALTTSGGPG
+111 EKAFTATGAPG
-122 SMFMT
+122 SLFMT

-145 EASPGWGAT
+145 EARPGWGAT
-154 ADIITL
+154 ADIIPL
-160 KSGDFIDISMYTSWT
+160 KSGDFIDLSMYTSWA
-175 FYSDAAAGYHYFLDA
+175 FYSDDAAGYHYFLDA

-215 GMGGKTE
+215 GMGGKTV

-273 SAGNEET
+273 SAGNEDA

-290 IVKNA
+290 IVTNK
-295 AQVVA
+295 
-300 DMINALPTTADL
+300 
-312 TLADKDAVAAA
+312 DKDAAQAVA
-323 REALAALTE
+323 
-332 AQLAYISDE
+332 D
-341 TLALLEKA
+341 
-349 EAKLAVLEG
+349 
-358 TVYISISDDEKYVEG
+358 
-373 NDDAGTIMAYVPV
+373 
-386 SLQEVAKIK
+386 
-395 LEDYDL
+395 
-401 SKYIVPDDEGNETVT
+401 
-416 VLHLFLYALKNF
+416 
-428 YGSVDEKAFTASGAP
+428 
-443 GSLFMTAF
+443 
-451 WGHDCNLTYYVNGTY
+451 
-466 PLAKPDWG
+466 
-474 ATADII
+474 
-480 PLKAG
+480 
-485 DFVDLS
+485 
-491 MYTSWEFFSDEV
+491 
-503 AGYHYFLDA
+503 
-512 DGNIT
+512 
-517 HDFTTD
+517 
-523 ISQAL
+523 
-528 SISYGRTWNGMG
+528 
-540 GKTVTVAEDTGTLY
+540 
-554 YSKTFYDKDA
+554 
-564 KSVTVDAEGKA
+564 
-575 QITFPSD
+575 
-582 GTWYLW
+582 
-588 ADGGCSKTPGK
+588 
-599 EDTVVS
+599 
-605 APAYAKVIVTIKDEN
+605 
-620 RKAAQ
+620 
-625 VVIDLIEALP
+625 
-635 GVEDLTLADKD
+635 
-646 AVVAAREAL
+646 
-655 SALTEAQ
+655 
-662 LFFISEEMT
+662 
-671 AKLASAEDG
+671 
-680 IAKLEVEADKTAAAE
+680 
-695 VVALINALPS
+695 LINALPS

-736 AETLALLEKAE
+736 DETLALLEKAE

-855 EQMAAMMR
+855 EKMAAMMR

>member
-16 LGILPIFAQASD
+16 LGVLPIFAQASD
-28 VPAGDS
+28 VPASDS

-40 SISDDAKYV
+40 SISYDAKYV

-61 VPISLDEVAKIKLE
+61 VPVSLDEVAKIKLE
-75 DYNLSKYIVLDKEG
+75 DYNLSKYIMLDKEG

-94 LLHVFLYAL
+94 VLHLFLYAL
-103 KNYYGSTD
+103 KNFYGSVD
-111 GKALTTSGGPG
+111 EKAFTATGAPG
-122 SMFMT
+122 SLFMT

-145 EASPGWGAT
+145 EARPGWGAT
-154 ADIITL
+154 ADIIPL
-160 KSGDFIDISMYTSWT
+160 KSGDFIDLSMYTSWA
-175 FYSDAAAGYHYFLDA
+175 FYSDDAAGYHYFLDA

-215 GMGGKTE
+215 GMGGKTV

-273 SAGNEET
+273 SAGNEES

-290 IVKNA
+290 IVTNK
-295 AQVVA
+295 
-300 DMINALPTTADL
+300 
-312 TLADKDAVAAA
+312 DKDAAQAVA
-323 REALAALTE
+323 
-332 AQLAYISDE
+332 D
-341 TLALLEKA
+341 
-349 EAKLAVLEG
+349 
-358 TVYISISDDEKYVEG
+358 
-373 NDDAGTIMAYVPV
+373 
-386 SLQEVAKIK
+386 
-395 LEDYDL
+395 
-401 SKYIVPDDEGNETVT
+401 
-416 VLHLFLYALKNF
+416 
-428 YGSVDEKAFTASGAP
+428 
-443 GSLFMTAF
+443 
-451 WGHDCNLTYYVNGTY
+451 
-466 PLAKPDWG
+466 
-474 ATADII
+474 
-480 PLKAG
+480 
-485 DFVDLS
+485 
-491 MYTSWEFFSDEV
+491 
-503 AGYHYFLDA
+503 
-512 DGNIT
+512 
-517 HDFTTD
+517 
-523 ISQAL
+523 
-528 SISYGRTWNGMG
+528 
-540 GKTVTVAEDTGTLY
+540 
-554 YSKTFYDKDA
+554 
-564 KSVTVDAEGKA
+564 
-575 QITFPSD
+575 
-582 GTWYLW
+582 
-588 ADGGCSKTPGK
+588 
-599 EDTVVS
+599 
-605 APAYAKVIVTIKDEN
+605 
-620 RKAAQ
+620 
-625 VVIDLIEALP
+625 
-635 GVEDLTLADKD
+635 
-646 AVVAAREAL
+646 
-655 SALTEAQ
+655 
-662 LFFISEEMT
+662 
-671 AKLASAEDG
+671 
-680 IAKLEVEADKTAAAE
+680 
-695 VVALINALPS
+695 LINALPS

-736 AETLALLEKAE
+736 DETLALLEKAE

-761 LTQDWYQESV
+761 LTQDWYRESV

>member
-16 LGILPIFAQASD
+16 LGVLPIFAQASD
-28 VPAGDS
+28 VPASDS

-61 VPISLDEVAKIKLE
+61 VPVSLDEVAKIKLE
-75 DYNLSKYIVLDKEG
+75 DYNLSKYIMLDKEG

-94 LLHVFLYAL
+94 VLHLFLYAL
-103 KNYYGSTD
+103 KNFYGSVD
-111 GKALTTSGGPG
+111 EKAFTATGSPG
-122 SMFMT
+122 SLFMT

-145 EASPGWGAT
+145 EARPGWGAT
-154 ADIITL
+154 ADIIPL
-160 KSGDFIDISMYTSWT
+160 KSGDFIDLSMYTSWA
-175 FYSDAAAGYHYFLDA
+175 FYSDDAAGFHYFLDA

-215 GMGGKTE
+215 GMGGKTV

-273 SAGNEET
+273 SAGNEES

-290 IVKNA
+290 IVTNK
-295 AQVVA
+295 
-300 DMINALPTTADL
+300 
-312 TLADKDAVAAA
+312 DKDAAQAVA
-323 REALAALTE
+323 
-332 AQLAYISDE
+332 D
-341 TLALLEKA
+341 
-349 EAKLAVLEG
+349 
-358 TVYISISDDEKYVEG
+358 
-373 NDDAGTIMAYVPV
+373 
-386 SLQEVAKIK
+386 
-395 LEDYDL
+395 
-401 SKYIVPDDEGNETVT
+401 
-416 VLHLFLYALKNF
+416 
-428 YGSVDEKAFTASGAP
+428 
-443 GSLFMTAF
+443 
-451 WGHDCNLTYYVNGTY
+451 
-466 PLAKPDWG
+466 
-474 ATADII
+474 
-480 PLKAG
+480 
-485 DFVDLS
+485 
-491 MYTSWEFFSDEV
+491 
-503 AGYHYFLDA
+503 
-512 DGNIT
+512 
-517 HDFTTD
+517 
-523 ISQAL
+523 
-528 SISYGRTWNGMG
+528 
-540 GKTVTVAEDTGTLY
+540 
-554 YSKTFYDKDA
+554 
-564 KSVTVDAEGKA
+564 
-575 QITFPSD
+575 
-582 GTWYLW
+582 
-588 ADGGCSKTPGK
+588 
-599 EDTVVS
+599 
-605 APAYAKVIVTIKDEN
+605 
-620 RKAAQ
+620 
-625 VVIDLIEALP
+625 
-635 GVEDLTLADKD
+635 
-646 AVVAAREAL
+646 
-655 SALTEAQ
+655 
-662 LFFISEEMT
+662 
-671 AKLASAEDG
+671 
-680 IAKLEVEADKTAAAE
+680 
-695 VVALINALPS
+695 LINALPS

-729 AQLAYIS
+729 AQLAYVS
-736 AETLALLEKAE
+736 DETLALLEKAE

-761 LTQDWYQESV
+761 LTQDWYRESV

>member
-16 LGILPIFAQASD
+16 LGVLPIFAQASD
-28 VPAGDS
+28 VPASDS

-61 VPISLDEVAKIKLE
+61 VPVSLDEVAKIKLE
-75 DYNLSKYIVLDKEG
+75 DYNLSKYIMLDKEG

-94 LLHVFLYAL
+94 VLHLFLYAL
-103 KNYYGSTD
+103 KNFYGSTD
-111 GKALTTSGGPG
+111 GGAFTASGAPG
-122 SMFMT
+122 SLFMT

-145 EASPGWGAT
+145 EVRPGWGAT
-154 ADIITL
+154 ADIIPL
-160 KSGDFIDISMYTSWT
+160 KSGDFIDVSMYTSWA
-175 FYSDAAAGYHYFLDA
+175 FYSDDAAGYHYFLDA

-215 GMGGKTE
+215 GMGGKTV

-273 SAGNEET
+273 SAGNEDA

-290 IVKNA
+290 IVTNKDKDA
-295 AQVVA
+295 AQAVA
-300 DMINALPTTADL
+300 DM
-312 TLADKDAVAAA
+312 
-323 REALAALTE
+323 
-332 AQLAYISDE
+332 
-341 TLALLEKA
+341 
-349 EAKLAVLEG
+349 
-358 TVYISISDDEKYVEG
+358 
-373 NDDAGTIMAYVPV
+373 
-386 SLQEVAKIK
+386 
-395 LEDYDL
+395 
-401 SKYIVPDDEGNETVT
+401 
-416 VLHLFLYALKNF
+416 
-428 YGSVDEKAFTASGAP
+428 
-443 GSLFMTAF
+443 
-451 WGHDCNLTYYVNGTY
+451 
-466 PLAKPDWG
+466 
-474 ATADII
+474 
-480 PLKAG
+480 
-485 DFVDLS
+485 
-491 MYTSWEFFSDEV
+491 
-503 AGYHYFLDA
+503 
-512 DGNIT
+512 
-517 HDFTTD
+517 
-523 ISQAL
+523 
-528 SISYGRTWNGMG
+528 
-540 GKTVTVAEDTGTLY
+540 
-554 YSKTFYDKDA
+554 
-564 KSVTVDAEGKA
+564 
-575 QITFPSD
+575 
-582 GTWYLW
+582 
-588 ADGGCSKTPGK
+588 
-599 EDTVVS
+599 
-605 APAYAKVIVTIKDEN
+605 
-620 RKAAQ
+620 
-625 VVIDLIEALP
+625 
-635 GVEDLTLADKD
+635 
-646 AVVAAREAL
+646 
-655 SALTEAQ
+655 
-662 LFFISEEMT
+662 
-671 AKLASAEDG
+671 
-680 IAKLEVEADKTAAAE
+680 
-695 VVALINALPS
+695 INALPS

-729 AQLAYIS
+729 AQLAYVS
-736 AETLALLEKAE
+736 DETLALLEKAE

-761 LTQDWYQESV
+761 LTQDWYRESV

>member
-1 MKKRILAVLLCCAML
+1 MKKKILAVLLCCAML
-16 LGILPIFAQASD
+16 LGVLPIFAQASD
-28 VPAGDS
+28 VPASDS

-61 VPISLDEVAKIKLE
+61 VPVSLDEVAKIKLE
-75 DYNLSKYIVLDKEG
+75 DYNLSKYIMLDKEG

-94 LLHVFLYAL
+94 VLHLFLYAL
-103 KNYYGSTD
+103 KNFYGSTD
-111 GKALTTSGGPG
+111 GGAFTASGAPG
-122 SMFMT
+122 SLFMT

-145 EASPGWGAT
+145 EARPGWGAT
-154 ADIITL
+154 ADIIPL
-160 KSGDFIDISMYTSWT
+160 KSGDFIDLSMYTSWA
-175 FYSDAAAGYHYFLDA
+175 FYSDDAAGYHYFLDA

-215 GMGGKTE
+215 GMGGKTV

-273 SAGNEET
+273 SAGNEES

-290 IVKNA
+290 IVTNK
-295 AQVVA
+295 
-300 DMINALPTTADL
+300 
-312 TLADKDAVAAA
+312 DKDAAQAVA
-323 REALAALTE
+323 
-332 AQLAYISDE
+332 D
-341 TLALLEKA
+341 
-349 EAKLAVLEG
+349 
-358 TVYISISDDEKYVEG
+358 
-373 NDDAGTIMAYVPV
+373 
-386 SLQEVAKIK
+386 
-395 LEDYDL
+395 
-401 SKYIVPDDEGNETVT
+401 
-416 VLHLFLYALKNF
+416 
-428 YGSVDEKAFTASGAP
+428 
-443 GSLFMTAF
+443 
-451 WGHDCNLTYYVNGTY
+451 
-466 PLAKPDWG
+466 
-474 ATADII
+474 
-480 PLKAG
+480 
-485 DFVDLS
+485 
-491 MYTSWEFFSDEV
+491 
-503 AGYHYFLDA
+503 
-512 DGNIT
+512 
-517 HDFTTD
+517 
-523 ISQAL
+523 
-528 SISYGRTWNGMG
+528 
-540 GKTVTVAEDTGTLY
+540 
-554 YSKTFYDKDA
+554 
-564 KSVTVDAEGKA
+564 
-575 QITFPSD
+575 
-582 GTWYLW
+582 
-588 ADGGCSKTPGK
+588 
-599 EDTVVS
+599 
-605 APAYAKVIVTIKDEN
+605 
-620 RKAAQ
+620 
-625 VVIDLIEALP
+625 
-635 GVEDLTLADKD
+635 
-646 AVVAAREAL
+646 
-655 SALTEAQ
+655 
-662 LFFISEEMT
+662 
-671 AKLASAEDG
+671 
-680 IAKLEVEADKTAAAE
+680 
-695 VVALINALPS
+695 LINALPS

-729 AQLAYIS
+729 AQLAYVS
-736 AETLALLEKAE
+736 DETLALLEKAE

-761 LTQDWYQESV
+761 LTQDWYRESV

>member
-16 LGILPIFAQASD
+16 LGVLPIFAQASD
-28 VPAGDS
+28 VPASDS

-61 VPISLDEVAKIKLE
+61 VPVSLDEVAKIKLE

-89 NETVT
+89 E
-94 LLHVFLYAL
+94 
-103 KNYYGSTD
+103 
-111 GKALTTSGGPG
+111 
-122 SMFMT
+122 
-127 AFWGHD
+127 
-133 CNLTYYVNAEYP
+133 
-145 EASPGWGAT
+145 
-154 ADIITL
+154 
-160 KSGDFIDISMYTSWT
+160 
-175 FYSDAAAGYHYFLDA
+175 
-190 DGKITHDYTTDITQA
+190 
-205 LPISYGRTWG
+205 
-215 GMGGKTE
+215 
-222 TVPETTG
+222 
-229 TLYYSKTFYD
+229 
-239 KNAQSVTVD
+239 
-248 AEGKAQITF
+248 
-257 PSDGT
+257 
-262 WYLWADGSYGK
+262 
-273 SAGNEET
+273 
-280 IVSAPAYAKV
+280 
-290 IVKNA
+290 
-295 AQVVA
+295 
-300 DMINALPTTADL
+300 
-312 TLADKDAVAAA
+312 
-323 REALAALTE
+323 
-332 AQLAYISDE
+332 
-341 TLALLEKA
+341 
-349 EAKLAVLEG
+349 
-358 TVYISISDDEKYVEG
+358 
-373 NDDAGTIMAYVPV
+373 
-386 SLQEVAKIK
+386 
-395 LEDYDL
+395 
-401 SKYIVPDDEGNETVT
+401 ETVT

-451 WGHDCNLTYYVNGTY
+451 WGHDCNLTYYVNAEY
-466 PLAKPDWG
+466 PEARPGLG

-480 PLKAG
+480 PLKSG
-485 DFVDLS
+485 DFIDLS
-491 MYTSWEFFSDEV
+491 MYTSWAFYSDDA
-503 AGYHYFLDA
+503 AGYHYFLDEA
-512 DGNIT
+512 GKIT

-523 ISQAL
+523 ISETL
-528 SISYGRTWNGMG
+528 SIGYGRVWSSIISG
-540 GKTVTVAEDTGTLY
+540 GGDEEDTKTAIVPDGDTTLY
-554 YSKTFYDKDA
+554 YSQKSIYDKDA
-564 KSVTVDAEGKA
+564 LTTKIDAEGKA
-575 QITFPSD
+575 QIKFPSD

-588 ADGGCSKTPGK
+588 ADGSYGKSPGN
-599 EDTVVS
+599 EEAIVS
-605 APAYAKVIVTIKDEN
+605 APAYAKVIVTNK
-620 RKAAQ
+620 
-625 VVIDLIEALP
+625 
-635 GVEDLTLADKD
+635 DKD
-646 AVVAAREAL
+646 AAQAVA
-655 SALTEAQ
+655 
-662 LFFISEEMT
+662 
-671 AKLASAEDG
+671 
-680 IAKLEVEADKTAAAE
+680 
-695 VVALINALPS
+695 ALINALPS

-736 AETLALLEKAE
+736 DETLALLEKAE

-761 LTQDWYQESV
+761 LTQDWYRESV

>member
-16 LGILPIFAQASD
+16 LGVLPIFAQASD
-28 VPAGDS
+28 VPASDS

-40 SISDDAKYV
+40 SISDDAKYA

-61 VPISLDEVAKIKLE
+61 VPVSLDEVAKIKLE
-75 DYNLSKYIVLDKEG
+75 DYNLSKYIMLDKEG

-94 LLHVFLYAL
+94 VLHLFLYAL
-103 KNYYGSTD
+103 KNFYGSVD
-111 GKALTTSGGPG
+111 EKAFTATGAPG
-122 SMFMT
+122 SLFMT

-145 EASPGWGAT
+145 EARPGWGAT
-154 ADIITL
+154 ADIIPL
-160 KSGDFIDISMYTSWT
+160 KSGDFIDLSMYTSWA
-175 FYSDAAAGYHYFLDA
+175 FYSDDAAGYHYFLDA

-215 GMGGKTE
+215 GMGGKTV

-273 SAGNEET
+273 SAGNEEA

-290 IVKNA
+290 IVTNK
-295 AQVVA
+295 
-300 DMINALPTTADL
+300 
-312 TLADKDAVAAA
+312 DKDAAQAVA
-323 REALAALTE
+323 
-332 AQLAYISDE
+332 D
-341 TLALLEKA
+341 
-349 EAKLAVLEG
+349 
-358 TVYISISDDEKYVEG
+358 
-373 NDDAGTIMAYVPV
+373 
-386 SLQEVAKIK
+386 
-395 LEDYDL
+395 
-401 SKYIVPDDEGNETVT
+401 
-416 VLHLFLYALKNF
+416 
-428 YGSVDEKAFTASGAP
+428 
-443 GSLFMTAF
+443 
-451 WGHDCNLTYYVNGTY
+451 
-466 PLAKPDWG
+466 
-474 ATADII
+474 
-480 PLKAG
+480 
-485 DFVDLS
+485 
-491 MYTSWEFFSDEV
+491 
-503 AGYHYFLDA
+503 
-512 DGNIT
+512 
-517 HDFTTD
+517 
-523 ISQAL
+523 
-528 SISYGRTWNGMG
+528 
-540 GKTVTVAEDTGTLY
+540 
-554 YSKTFYDKDA
+554 
-564 KSVTVDAEGKA
+564 
-575 QITFPSD
+575 
-582 GTWYLW
+582 
-588 ADGGCSKTPGK
+588 
-599 EDTVVS
+599 
-605 APAYAKVIVTIKDEN
+605 
-620 RKAAQ
+620 
-625 VVIDLIEALP
+625 
-635 GVEDLTLADKD
+635 
-646 AVVAAREAL
+646 
-655 SALTEAQ
+655 
-662 LFFISEEMT
+662 
-671 AKLASAEDG
+671 
-680 IAKLEVEADKTAAAE
+680 
-695 VVALINALPS
+695 LINALPS

-736 AETLALLEKAE
+736 DETLALLEKAE

-812 VGTCPF
+812 VGTCSF

>member
-16 LGILPIFAQASD
+16 LGVLPIFAQASD
-28 VPAGDS
+28 VPASDS

-61 VPISLDEVAKIKLE
+61 VPVSLDEVAKIKLE

-94 LLHVFLYAL
+94 VLHLFLYAL
-103 KNYYGSTD
+103 KNFYGSAD
-111 GKALTTSGGPG
+111 EKAFTATGAPG
-122 SMFMT
+122 SLFMT

-145 EASPGWGAT
+145 EARPGWGAT
-154 ADIITL
+154 ADIIPL
-160 KSGDFIDISMYTSWT
+160 KSGDFIDLSMYTSWA
-175 FYSDAAAGYHYFLDA
+175 FYSDDAAGYHYFLDA

-215 GMGGKTE
+215 GMGGKTV

-273 SAGNEET
+273 SAGNEES

-290 IVKNA
+290 IVTNK
-295 AQVVA
+295 
-300 DMINALPTTADL
+300 
-312 TLADKDAVAAA
+312 DKDAAQAVA
-323 REALAALTE
+323 
-332 AQLAYISDE
+332 D
-341 TLALLEKA
+341 
-349 EAKLAVLEG
+349 
-358 TVYISISDDEKYVEG
+358 
-373 NDDAGTIMAYVPV
+373 
-386 SLQEVAKIK
+386 
-395 LEDYDL
+395 
-401 SKYIVPDDEGNETVT
+401 
-416 VLHLFLYALKNF
+416 
-428 YGSVDEKAFTASGAP
+428 
-443 GSLFMTAF
+443 
-451 WGHDCNLTYYVNGTY
+451 
-466 PLAKPDWG
+466 
-474 ATADII
+474 
-480 PLKAG
+480 
-485 DFVDLS
+485 
-491 MYTSWEFFSDEV
+491 
-503 AGYHYFLDA
+503 
-512 DGNIT
+512 
-517 HDFTTD
+517 
-523 ISQAL
+523 
-528 SISYGRTWNGMG
+528 
-540 GKTVTVAEDTGTLY
+540 
-554 YSKTFYDKDA
+554 
-564 KSVTVDAEGKA
+564 
-575 QITFPSD
+575 
-582 GTWYLW
+582 
-588 ADGGCSKTPGK
+588 
-599 EDTVVS
+599 
-605 APAYAKVIVTIKDEN
+605 
-620 RKAAQ
+620 
-625 VVIDLIEALP
+625 
-635 GVEDLTLADKD
+635 
-646 AVVAAREAL
+646 
-655 SALTEAQ
+655 
-662 LFFISEEMT
+662 
-671 AKLASAEDG
+671 
-680 IAKLEVEADKTAAAE
+680 
-695 VVALINALPS
+695 LINALPS

-729 AQLAYIS
+729 AQLAYVS
-736 AETLALLEKAE
+736 DETLALLEKAE

-761 LTQDWYQESV
+761 LTQDWYRESV

>member
-16 LGILPIFAQASD
+16 LGVLPIFAQASD
-28 VPAGDS
+28 VPASDS

-61 VPISLDEVAKIKLE
+61 VPVSLDEVAKIKLE
-75 DYNLSKYIVLDKEG
+75 DYNLSKYIMLDKEG

-94 LLHVFLYAL
+94 VLHLFLYAL
-103 KNYYGSTD
+103 KNFYGSVD
-111 GKALTTSGGPG
+111 EKAFTATGAPG
-122 SMFMT
+122 SLFMT

-145 EASPGWGAT
+145 EARPGWGAT
-154 ADIITL
+154 ADIIPL
-160 KSGDFIDISMYTSWT
+160 KSGDFIDLSMYTSWA
-175 FYSDAAAGYHYFLDA
+175 FYSDDAAGYHYFLDA

-215 GMGGKTE
+215 GMGGKTV

-273 SAGNEET
+273 SPGNEEA

-290 IVKNA
+290 IVTNK
-295 AQVVA
+295 
-300 DMINALPTTADL
+300 
-312 TLADKDAVAAA
+312 DKDAAQAVA
-323 REALAALTE
+323 
-332 AQLAYISDE
+332 D
-341 TLALLEKA
+341 
-349 EAKLAVLEG
+349 
-358 TVYISISDDEKYVEG
+358 
-373 NDDAGTIMAYVPV
+373 
-386 SLQEVAKIK
+386 
-395 LEDYDL
+395 
-401 SKYIVPDDEGNETVT
+401 
-416 VLHLFLYALKNF
+416 
-428 YGSVDEKAFTASGAP
+428 
-443 GSLFMTAF
+443 
-451 WGHDCNLTYYVNGTY
+451 
-466 PLAKPDWG
+466 
-474 ATADII
+474 
-480 PLKAG
+480 
-485 DFVDLS
+485 
-491 MYTSWEFFSDEV
+491 
-503 AGYHYFLDA
+503 
-512 DGNIT
+512 
-517 HDFTTD
+517 
-523 ISQAL
+523 
-528 SISYGRTWNGMG
+528 
-540 GKTVTVAEDTGTLY
+540 
-554 YSKTFYDKDA
+554 
-564 KSVTVDAEGKA
+564 
-575 QITFPSD
+575 
-582 GTWYLW
+582 
-588 ADGGCSKTPGK
+588 
-599 EDTVVS
+599 
-605 APAYAKVIVTIKDEN
+605 
-620 RKAAQ
+620 
-625 VVIDLIEALP
+625 
-635 GVEDLTLADKD
+635 
-646 AVVAAREAL
+646 
-655 SALTEAQ
+655 
-662 LFFISEEMT
+662 
-671 AKLASAEDG
+671 
-680 IAKLEVEADKTAAAE
+680 
-695 VVALINALPS
+695 LINALPS

-729 AQLAYIS
+729 AQLAYVS
-736 AETLALLEKAE
+736 DETLALLEKAE

-761 LTQDWYQESV
+761 LTQDWYRESV

-812 VGTCPF
+812 VGTCSF

>member
-1 MKKRILAVLLCCAML
+1 MKKRILAVLLCCAMF
-16 LGILPIFAQASD
+16 LGVLPIFAQASD
-28 VPAGDS
+28 VPASDS

-61 VPISLDEVAKIKLE
+61 VPVSLDEVAKIKLE
-75 DYNLSKYIVLDKEG
+75 DYNLSKYIMLDKEG

-94 LLHVFLYAL
+94 VLHLFLYAL
-103 KNYYGSTD
+103 KNFYGSVD
-111 GKALTTSGGPG
+111 EKAFTATGAPG
-122 SMFMT
+122 SLFMT

-145 EASPGWGAT
+145 EARPGWGAT
-154 ADIITL
+154 ADIIPL
-160 KSGDFIDISMYTSWT
+160 KSGDFIDLSMYTSWA
-175 FYSDAAAGYHYFLDA
+175 FYSDDAAGYHYFLDA

-215 GMGGKTE
+215 GMGGKTV

-273 SAGNEET
+273 SPGNEEA

-290 IVKNA
+290 IVTNK
-295 AQVVA
+295 
-300 DMINALPTTADL
+300 
-312 TLADKDAVAAA
+312 DKDAAQAVA
-323 REALAALTE
+323 
-332 AQLAYISDE
+332 D
-341 TLALLEKA
+341 
-349 EAKLAVLEG
+349 
-358 TVYISISDDEKYVEG
+358 
-373 NDDAGTIMAYVPV
+373 
-386 SLQEVAKIK
+386 
-395 LEDYDL
+395 
-401 SKYIVPDDEGNETVT
+401 
-416 VLHLFLYALKNF
+416 
-428 YGSVDEKAFTASGAP
+428 
-443 GSLFMTAF
+443 
-451 WGHDCNLTYYVNGTY
+451 
-466 PLAKPDWG
+466 
-474 ATADII
+474 
-480 PLKAG
+480 
-485 DFVDLS
+485 
-491 MYTSWEFFSDEV
+491 
-503 AGYHYFLDA
+503 
-512 DGNIT
+512 
-517 HDFTTD
+517 
-523 ISQAL
+523 
-528 SISYGRTWNGMG
+528 
-540 GKTVTVAEDTGTLY
+540 
-554 YSKTFYDKDA
+554 
-564 KSVTVDAEGKA
+564 
-575 QITFPSD
+575 
-582 GTWYLW
+582 
-588 ADGGCSKTPGK
+588 
-599 EDTVVS
+599 
-605 APAYAKVIVTIKDEN
+605 
-620 RKAAQ
+620 
-625 VVIDLIEALP
+625 
-635 GVEDLTLADKD
+635 
-646 AVVAAREAL
+646 
-655 SALTEAQ
+655 
-662 LFFISEEMT
+662 
-671 AKLASAEDG
+671 
-680 IAKLEVEADKTAAAE
+680 
-695 VVALINALPS
+695 LINALPS

-729 AQLAYIS
+729 AQLAYVS
-736 AETLALLEKAE
+736 DETLALLEKAE

-761 LTQDWYQESV
+761 LTQDWYRESV

>member
-16 LGILPIFAQASD
+16 LSVLPIFAQASD
-28 VPAGDS
+28 VPASDS

-61 VPISLDEVAKIKLE
+61 VPVSLDEVAKIKLE

-89 NETVT
+89 E
-94 LLHVFLYAL
+94 
-103 KNYYGSTD
+103 
-111 GKALTTSGGPG
+111 
-122 SMFMT
+122 
-127 AFWGHD
+127 
-133 CNLTYYVNAEYP
+133 
-145 EASPGWGAT
+145 
-154 ADIITL
+154 
-160 KSGDFIDISMYTSWT
+160 
-175 FYSDAAAGYHYFLDA
+175 
-190 DGKITHDYTTDITQA
+190 
-205 LPISYGRTWG
+205 
-215 GMGGKTE
+215 
-222 TVPETTG
+222 
-229 TLYYSKTFYD
+229 
-239 KNAQSVTVD
+239 
-248 AEGKAQITF
+248 
-257 PSDGT
+257 
-262 WYLWADGSYGK
+262 
-273 SAGNEET
+273 
-280 IVSAPAYAKV
+280 
-290 IVKNA
+290 
-295 AQVVA
+295 
-300 DMINALPTTADL
+300 
-312 TLADKDAVAAA
+312 
-323 REALAALTE
+323 
-332 AQLAYISDE
+332 
-341 TLALLEKA
+341 
-349 EAKLAVLEG
+349 
-358 TVYISISDDEKYVEG
+358 
-373 NDDAGTIMAYVPV
+373 
-386 SLQEVAKIK
+386 
-395 LEDYDL
+395 
-401 SKYIVPDDEGNETVT
+401 ETVT

-428 YGSVDEKAFTASGAP
+428 YGSVDEKAFTASGSP

-451 WGHDCNLTYYVNGTY
+451 WGHDCNLTYYVNAEY
-466 PLAKPDWG
+466 PEVSPGWG

-485 DFVDLS
+485 DFVDVS
-491 MYTSWEFFSDEV
+491 MYTSWSFYSDKA

-512 DGNIT
+512 DGKVT
-517 HDFTTD
+517 HDYVTE
-523 ISQAL
+523 ISAPL
-528 SISYGRTWNGMG
+528 EIRYGRTWNGMG
-540 GKTVTVAEDTGTLY
+540 GTTETVAEGNATLY
-554 YSKTFYDKDA
+554 YSQKGIYDKDA
-564 KSVTVDAEGKA
+564 QSVKVDAEGKA
-575 QITFPSD
+575 QITFPAD

-588 ADGGCSKTPGK
+588 GDGGYGK
-599 EDTVVS
+599 DSGNEDAIVS
-605 APAYAKVIVTIKDEN
+605 SPAYAKVTVTNRDKD
-620 RKAAQ
+620 AAQ
-625 VVIDLIEALP
+625 AVAALINALP
-635 GVEDLTLADKD
+635 SAANLTLADKD

-662 LFFISEEMT
+662 L
-671 AKLASAEDG
+671 
-680 IAKLEVEADKTAAAE
+680 
-695 VVALINALPS
+695 
-705 AANLTLA
+705 
-712 DKDAVA
+712 
-718 AAREAL
+718 
-724 SALTE
+724 
-729 AQLAYIS
+729 AYVS
-736 AETLALLEKAE
+736 DETLALLEKAE

-761 LTQDWYQESV
+761 LTQDWYRESV

-818 PDVPSTAYY
+818 PDVSSTAYY
-827 LDAVIWGEKNGVIYG
+827 LDAVIWGEKNGIIYG

>member
-16 LGILPIFAQASD
+16 LGVLPIFAQASD
-28 VPAGDS
+28 VPASDS

-61 VPISLDEVAKIKLE
+61 VPVSLDEVAKIKLE
-75 DYNLSKYIVLDKEG
+75 DYNLSKYIMLDKEG

-94 LLHVFLYAL
+94 VLHLFLYAL
-103 KNYYGSTD
+103 KNFYGSVD
-111 GKALTTSGGPG
+111 EKAFTATGAPG
-122 SMFMT
+122 SLFMT

-145 EASPGWGAT
+145 EARPGWGAT
-154 ADIITL
+154 ADIIPL
-160 KSGDFIDISMYTSWT
+160 KSGDFIDLSMYTSWA
-175 FYSDAAAGYHYFLDA
+175 FYSDEAAGYHYFLDA

-215 GMGGKTE
+215 GMGGKTV

-273 SAGNEET
+273 SAGNEDA

-290 IVKNA
+290 IVTNK
-295 AQVVA
+295 
-300 DMINALPTTADL
+300 
-312 TLADKDAVAAA
+312 DKDAAQAVA
-323 REALAALTE
+323 
-332 AQLAYISDE
+332 D
-341 TLALLEKA
+341 
-349 EAKLAVLEG
+349 
-358 TVYISISDDEKYVEG
+358 
-373 NDDAGTIMAYVPV
+373 
-386 SLQEVAKIK
+386 
-395 LEDYDL
+395 
-401 SKYIVPDDEGNETVT
+401 
-416 VLHLFLYALKNF
+416 
-428 YGSVDEKAFTASGAP
+428 
-443 GSLFMTAF
+443 
-451 WGHDCNLTYYVNGTY
+451 
-466 PLAKPDWG
+466 
-474 ATADII
+474 
-480 PLKAG
+480 
-485 DFVDLS
+485 
-491 MYTSWEFFSDEV
+491 
-503 AGYHYFLDA
+503 
-512 DGNIT
+512 
-517 HDFTTD
+517 
-523 ISQAL
+523 
-528 SISYGRTWNGMG
+528 
-540 GKTVTVAEDTGTLY
+540 
-554 YSKTFYDKDA
+554 
-564 KSVTVDAEGKA
+564 
-575 QITFPSD
+575 
-582 GTWYLW
+582 
-588 ADGGCSKTPGK
+588 
-599 EDTVVS
+599 
-605 APAYAKVIVTIKDEN
+605 
-620 RKAAQ
+620 
-625 VVIDLIEALP
+625 
-635 GVEDLTLADKD
+635 
-646 AVVAAREAL
+646 
-655 SALTEAQ
+655 
-662 LFFISEEMT
+662 
-671 AKLASAEDG
+671 
-680 IAKLEVEADKTAAAE
+680 
-695 VVALINALPS
+695 LINALPS

-729 AQLAYIS
+729 AQLAYVS
-736 AETLALLEKAE
+736 DETLALLEKAE

-761 LTQDWYQESV
+761 LTQDWYRESV

-812 VGTCPF
+812 VGTCSF

-874 ARADLSGFTDAAAV
+874 ARADLSGYTDAAAV

>member
-1 MKKRILAVLLCCAML
+1 MRKRILAVLLCCAML
-16 LGILPIFAQASD
+16 LGVLPIFAQASD
-28 VPAGDS
+28 VPASDS

-89 NETVT
+89 KETVT
-94 LLHVFLYAL
+94 VLHLFLYAL
-103 KNYYGSTD
+103 KNFYGSVD
-111 GKALTTSGGPG
+111 EKAFTASGSPG
-122 SMFMT
+122 SLFMT

-154 ADIITL
+154 ADIIPL
-160 KSGDFIDISMYTSWT
+160 KSGDFIDLSMYTSWA
-175 FYSDAAAGYHYFLDA
+175 FYSDDAAGYHYFLDA

-205 LPISYGRTWG
+205 LPISYGRTWN

-239 KNAQSVTVD
+239 KDAQSVTVD

-273 SAGNEET
+273 SAGNEEA

-290 IVKNA
+290 IVTNKDKEA
-295 AQVVA
+295 AQAVA
-300 DMINALPTTADL
+300 DLINALPS
-312 TLADKDAVAAA
+312 AA
-323 REALAALTE
+323 
-332 AQLAYISDE
+332 
-341 TLALLEKA
+341 
-349 EAKLAVLEG
+349 
-358 TVYISISDDEKYVEG
+358 
-373 NDDAGTIMAYVPV
+373 N
-386 SLQEVAKIK
+386 
-395 LEDYDL
+395 
-401 SKYIVPDDEGNETVT
+401 
-416 VLHLFLYALKNF
+416 
-428 YGSVDEKAFTASGAP
+428 
-443 GSLFMTAF
+443 
-451 WGHDCNLTYYVNGTY
+451 
-466 PLAKPDWG
+466 
-474 ATADII
+474 
-480 PLKAG
+480 
-485 DFVDLS
+485 
-491 MYTSWEFFSDEV
+491 
-503 AGYHYFLDA
+503 
-512 DGNIT
+512 
-517 HDFTTD
+517 
-523 ISQAL
+523 
-528 SISYGRTWNGMG
+528 
-540 GKTVTVAEDTGTLY
+540 
-554 YSKTFYDKDA
+554 
-564 KSVTVDAEGKA
+564 
-575 QITFPSD
+575 
-582 GTWYLW
+582 
-588 ADGGCSKTPGK
+588 
-599 EDTVVS
+599 
-605 APAYAKVIVTIKDEN
+605 
-620 RKAAQ
+620 
-625 VVIDLIEALP
+625 
-635 GVEDLTLADKD
+635 LTLADKD

-662 LFFISEEMT
+662 L
-671 AKLASAEDG
+671 
-680 IAKLEVEADKTAAAE
+680 
-695 VVALINALPS
+695 
-705 AANLTLA
+705 
-712 DKDAVA
+712 
-718 AAREAL
+718 
-724 SALTE
+724 
-729 AQLAYIS
+729 AYVS
-736 AETLALLEKAE
+736 DETLALLEKAE
-747 AKLAALEKPIPFTD
+747 AQIAALEKPIPFTD

-812 VGTCPF
+812 VGTCSF

-827 LDAVIWGEKNGVIYG
+827 LDAVIWGEKNRVIYG

-874 ARADLSGFTDAAAV
+874 ARADLSGYTDAAAV

>member
-75 DYNLSKYIVLDKEG
+75 DYNLSKYIMLDKEG
-89 NETVT
+89 EETVT
-94 LLHVFLYAL
+94 VLHLFLYAL
-103 KNYYGSTD
+103 KNFYGSVD
-111 GKALTTSGGPG
+111 AKAFTASGAPG
-122 SMFMT
+122 SLFMT

-145 EASPGWGAT
+145 EARPGWGAT
-154 ADIITL
+154 ADIIPL
-160 KSGDFIDISMYTSWT
+160 KSGDFIDLSMYTSWA
-175 FYSDAAAGYHYFLDA
+175 FYSDDAAGYHYFLDA

-215 GMGGKTE
+215 GMGGKTV

-273 SAGNEET
+273 SAGNEES

-290 IVKNA
+290 IVTNK
-295 AQVVA
+295 
-300 DMINALPTTADL
+300 
-312 TLADKDAVAAA
+312 DKDAAQAVA
-323 REALAALTE
+323 
-332 AQLAYISDE
+332 D
-341 TLALLEKA
+341 
-349 EAKLAVLEG
+349 
-358 TVYISISDDEKYVEG
+358 
-373 NDDAGTIMAYVPV
+373 
-386 SLQEVAKIK
+386 
-395 LEDYDL
+395 
-401 SKYIVPDDEGNETVT
+401 
-416 VLHLFLYALKNF
+416 
-428 YGSVDEKAFTASGAP
+428 
-443 GSLFMTAF
+443 
-451 WGHDCNLTYYVNGTY
+451 
-466 PLAKPDWG
+466 
-474 ATADII
+474 
-480 PLKAG
+480 
-485 DFVDLS
+485 
-491 MYTSWEFFSDEV
+491 
-503 AGYHYFLDA
+503 
-512 DGNIT
+512 
-517 HDFTTD
+517 
-523 ISQAL
+523 
-528 SISYGRTWNGMG
+528 
-540 GKTVTVAEDTGTLY
+540 
-554 YSKTFYDKDA
+554 
-564 KSVTVDAEGKA
+564 
-575 QITFPSD
+575 
-582 GTWYLW
+582 
-588 ADGGCSKTPGK
+588 
-599 EDTVVS
+599 
-605 APAYAKVIVTIKDEN
+605 
-620 RKAAQ
+620 
-625 VVIDLIEALP
+625 
-635 GVEDLTLADKD
+635 
-646 AVVAAREAL
+646 
-655 SALTEAQ
+655 
-662 LFFISEEMT
+662 
-671 AKLASAEDG
+671 
-680 IAKLEVEADKTAAAE
+680 
-695 VVALINALPS
+695 LINALPS
-705 AANLTLA
+705 AADLTLA

-736 AETLALLEKAE
+736 DETLALLEKAE

-761 LTQDWYQESV
+761 LTQDWYRESV

>member
-1 MKKRILAVLLCCAML
+1 MKKKILAVLLCCAML
-16 LGILPIFAQASD
+16 LGVLPIFAQASD
-28 VPAGDS
+28 VPASDS

-40 SISDDAKYV
+40 SISDDAKYA

-61 VPISLDEVAKIKLE
+61 VPVSLDEVAKIKLE
-75 DYNLSKYIVLDKEG
+75 DYNLSKYIMLDKEG

-94 LLHVFLYAL
+94 VLHLFLYAL
-103 KNYYGSTD
+103 KNFYGSTD
-111 GKALTTSGGPG
+111 GGAFTASGAPG
-122 SMFMT
+122 SLFMT

-145 EASPGWGAT
+145 EARPGWGAT
-154 ADIITL
+154 ADIIPL
-160 KSGDFIDISMYTSWT
+160 KSGDFIDLSMYTSWA
-175 FYSDAAAGYHYFLDA
+175 FYSDDAAGYHYFLDA

-215 GMGGKTE
+215 GMGGKTV

-273 SAGNEET
+273 SAGNEES

-290 IVKNA
+290 IVTNK
-295 AQVVA
+295 
-300 DMINALPTTADL
+300 
-312 TLADKDAVAAA
+312 DKDAAQAVA
-323 REALAALTE
+323 
-332 AQLAYISDE
+332 D
-341 TLALLEKA
+341 
-349 EAKLAVLEG
+349 
-358 TVYISISDDEKYVEG
+358 
-373 NDDAGTIMAYVPV
+373 
-386 SLQEVAKIK
+386 
-395 LEDYDL
+395 
-401 SKYIVPDDEGNETVT
+401 
-416 VLHLFLYALKNF
+416 
-428 YGSVDEKAFTASGAP
+428 
-443 GSLFMTAF
+443 
-451 WGHDCNLTYYVNGTY
+451 
-466 PLAKPDWG
+466 
-474 ATADII
+474 
-480 PLKAG
+480 
-485 DFVDLS
+485 
-491 MYTSWEFFSDEV
+491 
-503 AGYHYFLDA
+503 
-512 DGNIT
+512 
-517 HDFTTD
+517 
-523 ISQAL
+523 
-528 SISYGRTWNGMG
+528 
-540 GKTVTVAEDTGTLY
+540 
-554 YSKTFYDKDA
+554 
-564 KSVTVDAEGKA
+564 
-575 QITFPSD
+575 
-582 GTWYLW
+582 
-588 ADGGCSKTPGK
+588 
-599 EDTVVS
+599 
-605 APAYAKVIVTIKDEN
+605 
-620 RKAAQ
+620 
-625 VVIDLIEALP
+625 
-635 GVEDLTLADKD
+635 
-646 AVVAAREAL
+646 
-655 SALTEAQ
+655 
-662 LFFISEEMT
+662 
-671 AKLASAEDG
+671 
-680 IAKLEVEADKTAAAE
+680 
-695 VVALINALPS
+695 LINALPS

-729 AQLAYIS
+729 AQLAYVS
-736 AETLALLEKAE
+736 DETLALLEKAE

-761 LTQDWYQESV
+761 LTQDWYRESV

>member
-16 LGILPIFAQASD
+16 LGVLPIFAQASD
-28 VPAGDS
+28 VPASDS

-61 VPISLDEVAKIKLE
+61 VPVSLDEVAKIKLE
-75 DYNLSKYIVLDKEG
+75 DYNLSKYIMLDK
-89 NETVT
+89 
-94 LLHVFLYAL
+94 
-103 KNYYGSTD
+103 
-111 GKALTTSGGPG
+111 
-122 SMFMT
+122 
-127 AFWGHD
+127 
-133 CNLTYYVNAEYP
+133 
-145 EASPGWGAT
+145 
-154 ADIITL
+154 
-160 KSGDFIDISMYTSWT
+160 
-175 FYSDAAAGYHYFLDA
+175 
-190 DGKITHDYTTDITQA
+190 
-205 LPISYGRTWG
+205 
-215 GMGGKTE
+215 
-222 TVPETTG
+222 
-229 TLYYSKTFYD
+229 
-239 KNAQSVTVD
+239 
-248 AEGKAQITF
+248 
-257 PSDGT
+257 
-262 WYLWADGSYGK
+262 
-273 SAGNEET
+273 
-280 IVSAPAYAKV
+280 
-290 IVKNA
+290 
-295 AQVVA
+295 
-300 DMINALPTTADL
+300 
-312 TLADKDAVAAA
+312 
-323 REALAALTE
+323 
-332 AQLAYISDE
+332 
-341 TLALLEKA
+341 
-349 EAKLAVLEG
+349 
-358 TVYISISDDEKYVEG
+358 
-373 NDDAGTIMAYVPV
+373 
-386 SLQEVAKIK
+386 
-395 LEDYDL
+395 
-401 SKYIVPDDEGNETVT
+401 EGNETVT

-428 YGSVDEKAFTASGAP
+428 YGSVDEKAFTATGAP

-451 WGHDCNLTYYVNGTY
+451 WGHDCNLTYYVNAEY
-466 PLAKPDWG
+466 PEARPGWG

-480 PLKAG
+480 PLKSG
-485 DFVDLS
+485 DFIDLS
-491 MYTSWEFFSDEV
+491 MYTSWSFFSDKA

-512 DGNIT
+512 DGKVT
-517 HDFTTD
+517 HDYATE
-523 ISQAL
+523 ISAPL
-528 SISYGRTWNGMG
+528 EIRYGRTWNGMG
-540 GKTVTVAEDTGTLY
+540 GTTETVAEGNATLY
-554 YSKTFYDKDA
+554 YSQKGIYDKDA
-564 KSVTVDAEGKA
+564 QSVKVDAEGKA
-575 QITFPSD
+575 QITFPAD

-588 ADGGCSKTPGK
+588 GDGGYGK
-599 EDTVVS
+599 DSGNEDAIVS
-605 APAYAKVIVTIKDEN
+605 SPAYAKVIVTNK
-620 RKAAQ
+620 
-625 VVIDLIEALP
+625 
-635 GVEDLTLADKD
+635 DKD
-646 AVVAAREAL
+646 AAQAVA
-655 SALTEAQ
+655 
-662 LFFISEEMT
+662 
-671 AKLASAEDG
+671 D
-680 IAKLEVEADKTAAAE
+680 
-695 VVALINALPS
+695 LINALPS

-736 AETLALLEKAE
+736 DETLALLEKAE

-761 LTQDWYQESV
+761 LTQDWYRESV

>member
-16 LGILPIFAQASD
+16 LGVLPIFAQASD
-28 VPAGDS
+28 VPASDS

-61 VPISLDEVAKIKLE
+61 VPVSLDEVAKIKLE
-75 DYNLSKYIVLDKEG
+75 DYNLSKYIMLDKEG

-94 LLHVFLYAL
+94 VLHLFLYAL
-103 KNYYGSTD
+103 KNFYGSVD
-111 GKALTTSGGPG
+111 EKAFTATGAPG
-122 SMFMT
+122 SLFMT

-145 EASPGWGAT
+145 EARPGLGAT
-154 ADIITL
+154 ADIIPL
-160 KSGDFIDISMYTSWT
+160 KSGDFIDLSMYTSWA
-175 FYSDAAAGYHYFLDA
+175 FYSDDAAGYHYFLDA

-215 GMGGKTE
+215 GMGGKTV

-273 SAGNEET
+273 SAGNEES

-290 IVKNA
+290 IVTNK
-295 AQVVA
+295 
-300 DMINALPTTADL
+300 
-312 TLADKDAVAAA
+312 DKDAAQAVA
-323 REALAALTE
+323 
-332 AQLAYISDE
+332 D
-341 TLALLEKA
+341 
-349 EAKLAVLEG
+349 
-358 TVYISISDDEKYVEG
+358 
-373 NDDAGTIMAYVPV
+373 
-386 SLQEVAKIK
+386 
-395 LEDYDL
+395 
-401 SKYIVPDDEGNETVT
+401 
-416 VLHLFLYALKNF
+416 
-428 YGSVDEKAFTASGAP
+428 
-443 GSLFMTAF
+443 
-451 WGHDCNLTYYVNGTY
+451 
-466 PLAKPDWG
+466 
-474 ATADII
+474 
-480 PLKAG
+480 
-485 DFVDLS
+485 
-491 MYTSWEFFSDEV
+491 
-503 AGYHYFLDA
+503 
-512 DGNIT
+512 
-517 HDFTTD
+517 
-523 ISQAL
+523 
-528 SISYGRTWNGMG
+528 
-540 GKTVTVAEDTGTLY
+540 
-554 YSKTFYDKDA
+554 
-564 KSVTVDAEGKA
+564 
-575 QITFPSD
+575 
-582 GTWYLW
+582 
-588 ADGGCSKTPGK
+588 
-599 EDTVVS
+599 
-605 APAYAKVIVTIKDEN
+605 
-620 RKAAQ
+620 
-625 VVIDLIEALP
+625 
-635 GVEDLTLADKD
+635 
-646 AVVAAREAL
+646 
-655 SALTEAQ
+655 
-662 LFFISEEMT
+662 
-671 AKLASAEDG
+671 
-680 IAKLEVEADKTAAAE
+680 
-695 VVALINALPS
+695 LINALPS

-736 AETLALLEKAE
+736 DETLALLEKAE

-812 VGTCPF
+812 VGTCSF